1 MNKNRYKLI
10 FSQVKGCLVPVAE
23 CINSAISNG
32 SSDSTSTSEQ
42 AEEEPP
48 ILGPYSLSSLSLL
61 VKSRFNPISS
71 AMQLTWKQLSI
82 FFLTLISAPVLAEG
96 QAAEKNKLAVIDD
109 RDEHIKLANQTD
121 NVRQNTK
128 LHKTENNVIVI
139 DIATPNN
146 KGISD
151 NRFEK
156 FNIPNSAVFNNN
168 GTEVQARST
177 LIGYIPHNQNL
188 SRGKEANVILNQV
201 TGPQESKIVGALEV
215 LGKKADIVIA
225 NQNGITLN
233 GVRTIN
239 SDRFVATTSEL
250 IDPNQMILKVTKG
263 NVIIDIDGFST
274 DGLKYLDIIA
284 KKIEQKQSITSS
296 DNSEA
301 KTDIT
306 LIAGSSEYDLS
317 KHELKKTSGEN
328 VSNDVIAITGS
339 STGAMHGK
347 NIKLIVTDKGAG
359 VKHDGIILSEN
370 DIQIEM
376 NEGDLEL
383 GNTAQQT
390 VVKKDRNIRA
400 KKKIEVKNANRVF
413 VGSQTKSDEISL
425 EAKQVKIRKNAE
437 IRSTTQAKIV
447 AKGALSIEQNAK
459 LVAKKIDV
467 ATETLTNAGRI
478 YGREVKL
485 DTNNLINDKEIYAER
500 KLSILTKG
508 KDLEIIQDRY
518 LSPLMRVKS
527 SVRFLGAPFFSISP
541 SMLASL
547 SAKFKPGF
555 VNKGLIESAGSAE
568 LTFKEKTSFLT
579 EGNNFIKA
587 KDTLTINA
595 QNIEIDKNQ
604 DIQLGANITLNVEE
618 NFVNRAGTLA
628 TGQTLTINAENGSI
642 YNLGGILG
650 AGKSLKLTAKST
662 EQRMGNIVNQ
672 EDGLFHTLGNMTLE
686 AERSVYNIG
695 GIYAG
700 KKLTVHTHNLT
711 NDVRLSGNVSY
722 KSIGSSR
729 DYDISRVAVHGWHN
743 NVYKL
748 NLNLQEQDK
757 TNIKVVK
764 MGAIRSDGD
773 FDFKGIKAIST
784 SPESKTQLINHGLIN
799 VKGVFNAKAD
809 QVVNQMK
816 AFNQNALASVF
827 KNPAK
832 ITMYYQPFTRYIWTP
847 LSGNAS
853 REFNNL
859 ESFLDAL
866 FDSTTILKSSFY
878 STENFSAYQLL
889 SHIQHSPMYQKAMV
903 QVFGAEWHS
912 KSYDEM
918 RNKWKNFKENP
929 TNFIYYPSEKAK
941 ILAGKL
947 EGKLTSLQNGEY
959 AHRGSFDGSIQ
970 IGKHQLS
977 LPSVE
982 FKAEFSDKER
992 LEEEGVDL
1000 SSITELLEM
1009 PNLFIDNS
1017 IQLEKKKLSPIEDL
1031 DEEPRKNLDTE
1042 KKHSDSSNEALSMND
1057 ESDTDDRKWS
1067 MGNDEKEMPD
1077 DKSGMSSDERGNKPP
1092 RTDPTV
1098 DYLNPD
1104 EFFENG
1110 YLLNELLQE
1119 LGEEPLLKEGE
1130 DHFKRSTN
1138 LVRLGERDRQNRE
1151 RREKEGYFDLPGTL
1165 EMKLEELFQKRKQQ
1179 HEAEHRAN
1187 VEKALLQ
1194 KAKQQEKRVEERK
1207 QEEKRQAQDN
1217 LAKQVEIAKEIQQA
1231 EEIRQKEK
1239 QLAIQLQE
1247 EENKRQEEKRLAET
1261 KKRAEQQQKA
1271 KEKATQEKLDLEQ
1284 QKAYEEMAKR
1294 EAEASKNILFKAID
1308 EERPKVETDPLFR
1321 TKLKYIN
1328 QDDYAGANYFFNKVG
1343 LNTTGHQK
1351 VNVLG
1356 DNYFDHQVITRTIE
1370 KKVDNHLNQKYNLS
1384 DVELVKQLMDNST
1397 AQAHELDLKLGAAL
1411 TKEQQAN
1418 LTQDIV
1424 WYVKTKVKGK
1434 DVFVPQ
1440 VYFASE
1446 TLAEVKKLQ
1455 GLGTG
1460 TIRVGEAKIKAKDV
1474 VNSGTL
1480 AGRKLNVE
1488 ASNKIKNQGSILSTE
1503 ATRLVGRK
1511 GIENVSRSFANDE
1524 LGVTVQRSQIKTEGH
1539 LHLETD
1545 KDSTIDV
1552 QASDIKAKTSFVK
1565 TGDVNLKNT
1574 HNTKHTYREKFS
1586 PSALQVLEVDV
1597 AGIKV
1602 PLLGVPSP
1610 SSYSEHTS
1618 EATSEGSTFEVDHI
1632 HFAVE
1637 KDVNQV
1643 GSKIKAKY
1651 TTGVVKGNFNTEAG
1665 KNIKHVEKE
1674 EYSSQL
1680 FTSAHA
1686 SGGGTSVRYDYN
1698 SQDGGNASVD
1708 VPTNQTG
1715 VGAEAGM
1722 SFTHTKD
1729 KETVLTHTNSELQ
1742 VKHGKLHVLGY
1753 ADIGGVD
1760 INTKLPED
1768 AQSKAQK
1775 EIEASKPEKAEQS
1788 AQDVAQAESNA
1799 NKDKENKAPEIKELS
1814 EAEIADLMSE
1824 KSKAYFDD
1832 FAEQAKKAPEN
1843 NRFELSAKEI
1853 RSNKQKDQYDREY
1866 ERTTFKVGPEVEAH
1880 SAVADMVSHLVK
1892 EYRDAQNGT
1901 KQDGTVALQ
1910 HASDVLNIVTGDL
1923 AGSSA
1928 KLSVERTHET
1938 KRTTETGDIVTK
1950 IGGNVT
1956 LSARSGS
1963 VNLKNVQSDE
1973 QADLTLR
1980 AKEDVNVLSGEKTRE
1995 TTETVSRQKLSHGV
2009 NAGCSMMSGA
2019 CTAGVS
2025 TSLEGNESYTSERE
2039 TTQNNSLL
2047 KVRNMKVEAGR
2058 DFNVVSSNIDSNKLD
2073 LHVKGKT
2080 NVVSKQDTL
2089 QKVTHGVDY
2098 NFSAG
2103 VAASSATIATPT
2115 GNIGFGYTN
2124 ETETKRTVNQQAGIK
2139 ANKIT
2144 GQTHDVNLKGGYLVS
2159 NDNGKN
2165 LKVIGQV
2172 SSQELHDQHDK
2183 DGGSF
2188 GASVG
2193 ISERGTTA
2201 FNLRGGRA
2209 EQKHY
2214 NATHKSTLSGVDT
2227 SQANVSGQVNTDLA
2241 KAKAVTRDDTYA
2253 STQFSFEV
2261 ADIVELGQRA
2271 KNKLRASTQ
2280 EGDTATPP
2288 ALRTSAE
2295 TDDVSGATTRSRGVD
2310 ETDSVSV
2317 KNPIYESAD
2326 AVVPTSRSRNGDSA
2340 DLVDNPLYASA
2351 STKTNVHD
2359 YEDIPAV
2366 YSKVGDNNADL
2377 VRQRTAAGDEH
2388 VYAEISEPT
2397 YSRVGDNNAD
2407 MRRHNVAGTTD
2418 NADVAQA
2425 RTRKVDDPL
2434 PALPNQGKVR
2444 TVNDSSEH
2452 IYADIRDVGTQPKAI
2467 DSTYATVGVPK
2478 ANAVDS
2484 TYATVEA
2491 PKVKTVET
2499 TYATV
2504 DMLRAKAV
2512 ESEYATVAEPKRR
2525 KVRNVTDEL
2534 PALPNESK
2542 VKTVNDGSEHI
2553 YADIRDVGI
2562 QTKAIDSTYATVG
2575 VPKANAVD
2583 STYATV
2589 EAPKVNAVDSTY
2601 ATVDMP
2607 RAKAVES
2614 EYATVTEPRSRK
2626 VRRATDE
2633 LPALPNQDKARMVSD
2648 VAENL
2653 YAEISDVSNKAKRS
2667 LPAIPDNQTK
2677 IVESETDSDYAT
2689 IGSGP
2694 VARHTEDVDVVTH
2707 IQPRAK
2713 RQVNELAYESI
2724 PFDDLAV
2731 QNLGSISTRRAEV
2744 LKSTVAE
2751 EVTPTLP
2758 KHSATLSKDIEINN
2772 KVNIAVNLDA
2782 EVSSRI
2788 PVTED
2793 IYATINKSPE
2803 ARAKA
2808 NAKADEALVKHPI
2821 VKAEAEDDIPPTLP
2835 IRPELKDAASMNKR
2849 FKAKNGDVKSS
2860 ETEGT
2865 TVSQKIKSFFS
2876 GSNSAKQTE
2885 KIVIKDNAQ
2894 DTVEANKTKPVSE
2907 RVQQKELVEQS
2918 RGVLKKA
2925 QDQFQPLKVKHKID
2939 AVRASVEEYGGEV
2952 SFKYAQSKGEVYKE
2966 IVKHI
2971 ETQNGVCESTCAH
2984 WIVNKVTS
2992 QSEDFWNTMYEGGK
3006 KGHLK
3011 QETIDSIKKLQTE
3024 FMNSGSATQQFK
3036 LTDSWLQEQ
3045 GVVPK
3050 EKKVGSASRRD
3061 EVAGTVSKSDI
3072 SALTKAILDTGS
3084 DISGVKKISINLE
3097 GGSHTVS
3104 AAVQGQKVV
3113 FFDPNFGEMTFPS
3126 HQKFETWLKEAF
3138 WNKSG
3143 YAGKNDGKR
3152 FFNVVNYELPA
3163 NAEKKSGSAK
3173 FATEAND
3180 VNFNRKVSSAFEAND
3195 NIQIKRDDARGE
3207 NYVTKNNVVT
3217 AITNTDYIPK
3227 PVTDVDAQF
3236 EKVRKKAKSTDRT
3249 KEAEKKLA
3257 LIAKEAK
3264 NLPKAHL
3271 LNATDELLNGPSAE
3285 NVVALIKQSQKEGK
3299 PFVKG
3304 SSIDSFEGENAKN
3317 AGKIFK
3323 NIQFDESYVETRKQ
3337 INDKLVEKLEVN
3349 KEFHDLMNS
3358 KLSGNE
3364 AGIRKLFEIVES
3376 AKRESLQEVTGISGK
3391 KATLAL
3397 DIESSPLS
3405 TTQGYYVDD
3414 KVHLNTKP
3422 ILSFLKNKKQNNK
3435 EILDTIV
3442 HELTHHDQMQIAKN
3456 KNGNISDAIKLDAKL
3471 LDLNKDHYID
3481 SEQSFSAYKKQP
3493 LEREA
3498 YSSGQELSDKL
3509 SKLVERGYMG
3519 GKVQNIQTIEHLP
3532 NKLNNLE
3539 SPRAAQSELGDNAL
3553 IYGLKYGRK
3562 ELIAAANAADAEGKN
3577 AILADSYVGKLNLGF
3592 EFGQL
3597 SAFAKQVKAG
3607 KVSEQ
3612 DIQELASFNDATLKN
3627 ARKDDSKHRINDANV
3642 EDNQRII
3649 RELIQNENAVDALK
3663 RIATLSD
3670 QEQEMYNALRK
3681 NEKFDMEELN
3691 ESASY
3696 SAEENAAIRAYKE
3709 TQTALNEARVDF
3721 FTEKTKFIA
3730 KETLERGG
3738 QLYFA
3743 LDGMATDTPTFR
3755 ENTKIDLNRLK
3766 EVFDPSNPFYDSVTS
3781 RELRFL
3787 YENYKDHPNLK
3798 FTIKNQVIE
3807 NPLKTLEIPTAENI
3821 ALSAENTPVYN
3832 KKLLPNVFKQFKRKE
3847 KSEGPK
3853 IEHLGSSPDKDSFY
3867 FPLDKIVTKDRGISK
3882 DMKVNLENIKKAF
3895 NPKDKHYNSAEA
3907 KSLRALYEQDPT
3919 MSSTRFVIGNQVIEN
3934 PFKSQDLQ
3942 DYIQKYHVTAPAVV
3956 KKAKPL
3962 PTLPTKA
3969 TVSKESVGQQS
3980 PLAVDKKRVQSPNLK
3995 VKAEQMADPNAIYAQ
4010 VNKKKTKSVDT
4021 VEGFYPES
4029 QLKTRSDKIVEQVSQ
4044 APTTGPVYA
4053 DLHFRNNVKAK
4064 SKQTSSDVVYEEIAP
4079 KAKGHAPKTLEKPQK
4094 PKAHLHKGLIPE
4106 SQLKTRSDKIV
4117 EQAGQA
4123 PTTEPVYADLHFRN
4137 NVKAKSKQASSDV
4150 VYGEIA
4156 PKAKGHAPKT
4166 LEKPQKPK
4174 AHLNKGLIPESQLK
4188 TRSDK
4193 IVEQTSQTPTT
4204 EPVYADLQFPVTGK
4218 TQRVISSQQETIYE
4232 EVGKKPQEEPIYQNV
4247 IRKSVNNK

>member
-10 FSQVKGCLVPVAE
+10 FSQIKGCLIPVAE

-61 VKSRFNPISS
+61 VKSRFNPVSS

-168 GTEVQARST
+168 GTEAQARST
-177 LIGYIPHNQNL
+177 LIGYVPHNQNL
-188 SRGKEANVILNQV
+188 RGEKEANVILNQV

-225 NQNGITLN
+225 NQNGIILN

-250 IDPNQMILKVTKG
+250 IDPNQMMLKVTKG
-263 NVIIDIDGFST
+263 NVIIDIDGFSP

-284 KKIEQKQSITSS
+284 KKIEQKQSITSG

-317 KHELKKTSGEN
+317 KHELKRTSGEN

-347 NIKLIVTDKGAG
+347 NIKIIVTDKGAG

-376 NEGDLEL
+376 NDGDLEL
-383 GNTAQQT
+383 SNTTQQT
-390 VVKKDRNIRA
+390 VAKTDRNIRA

-437 IRSTTQAKIV
+437 IRSTKQAKIV
-447 AKGALSIEQNAK
+447 AKDVLSIEQNAK

-467 ATETLTNAGRI
+467 KTERLTNTGRI

-485 DTNNLINDKEIYAER
+485 DTNNLVNDKEIYAEQ
-500 KLSILTKG
+500 KLNIWAKG

-518 LSPLMRVKS
+518 LSPLTRVKN
-527 SVRFLGAPFFSISP
+527 SVRFLGSPFFSISP

-547 SAKFKPGF
+547 NAELKPGF

-587 KDTLTINA
+587 KDALTINA

-628 TGQTLTINAENGSI
+628 TGQILTINAENGSI

-662 EQRMGNIVNQ
+662 EEGMGNIVNQ

-757 TNIKVVK
+757 TNIKVMK

-947 EGKLTSLQNGEY
+947 EGKLTTLQNGEY

-1000 SSITELLEM
+1000 SSIAELLEM

-1057 ESDTDDRKWS
+1057 DESDTDDSKWS
-1067 MGNDEKEMPD
+1067 MGNDGKEIPD
-1077 DKSGMSSDERGNKPP
+1077 DKSGMSSDELGNKPP

-1165 EMKLEELFQKRKQQ
+1165 DMKLQELFEKRKQK
-1179 HEAEHRAN
+1179 HEAEQKARA
-1187 VEKALLQ
+1187 EKALLQ
-1194 KAKQQEKRVEERK
+1194 KTKQQEKRVEERK

-1247 EENKRQEEKRLAET
+1247 EEKKRQEEKRLVEA
-1261 KKRAEQQQKA
+1261 KKQAEQQQKA

-1397 AQAHELDLKLGAAL
+1397 TQAHELDLKLGAAL

-1446 TLAEVKKLQ
+1446 TLAEAKKLQ

-1460 TIRVGEAKIKAKDV
+1460 AIRVGEAKIKAKDV
-1474 VNSGTL
+1474 VNTGTL
-1480 AGRKLNVE
+1480 AGRKLHVE
-1488 ASNKIKNQGSILSTE
+1488 ASNKIRNQGSILSTE

-1552 QASDIKAKTSFVK
+1552 QASDVKAKTSFVK

-1574 HNTKHTYREKFS
+1574 YNTKHTYREKFS
-1586 PSALQVLEVDV
+1586 PTAQQVLEVDV

-1618 EATSEGSTFEVDHI
+1618 EASSEGSTFEVDHI

-1680 FTSAHA
+1680 FASAHA

-1698 SQDGGNASVD
+1698 SQDGGSASVG

-1715 VGAEAGM
+1715 VGADAGM

-1753 ADIGGVD
+1753 ADVGGVD

-1775 EIEASKPEKAEQS
+1775 EIAASKPEKTEQS
-1788 AQDVAQAESNA
+1788 AQDVAKAESNA
-1799 NKDKENKAPEIKELS
+1799 NKDKENNAPEIKELS

-1853 RSNKQKDQYDREY
+1853 KSNKQKDQYDRES

-1901 KQDGTVALQ
+1901 KQDGTAALQ

-2039 TTQNNSLL
+2039 TAQNNSVL
-2047 KVRNMKVEAGR
+2047 KARNMKVEAGR
-2058 DFNVVSSNIDSNKLD
+2058 DFNVVSSNIEADKLD

-2080 NVVSKQDTL
+2080 NVESKQDTL
-2089 QKVTHGVDY
+2089 QKVTHGFDY

-2214 NATHKSTLSGVDT
+2214 NATQKSTLSGVDI

-2271 KNKLRASTQ
+2271 KNKLRSSKQ

-2340 DLVDNPLYASA
+2340 DLVDDPLYASA

-2377 VRQRTAAGDEH
+2377 VRQRTATGDEH

-2425 RTRKVDDPL
+2425 RTRKADDPL

-2444 TVNDSSEH
+2444 TVNDGSEH

-2484 TYATVEA
+2484 TYVTVEA

-2504 DMLRAKAV
+2504 DMPRAKAV

-2542 VKTVNDGSEHI
+2542 VKTVNDGSDHT
-2553 YADIRDVGI
+2553 YAEIADVNPNI
-2562 QTKAIDSTYATVG
+2562 KRPLPSPPELTTKAQVNNEGDYSTVTMPKATV
-2575 VPKANAVD
+2575 AA
-2583 STYATV
+2583 
-2589 EAPKVNAVDSTY
+2589 
-2601 ATVDMP
+2601 
-2607 RAKAVES
+2607 S
-2614 EYATVTEPRSRK
+2614 EYATVAEPRRRK
-2626 VRRATDE
+2626 VRSVTDE
-2633 LPALPNQDKARMVSD
+2633 LPALPNESKVRTVNDGSDHTYAEIANVNPNVKRPLLSPPELTTKAQMNNEGDYSTVTMPKATVAASEYATVNEPSIQKARNAHDPLPALLDQAKVRTTAD
-2648 VAENL
+2648 GEAEAHV
-2653 YAEISDVSNKAKRS
+2653 YAEISDNKKAQRPLPDVPDARVKAMSQESDSERDYVTIHPSAKTH
-2667 LPAIPDNQTK
+2667 PTQEAETNEMIQPQAK
-2677 IVESETDSDYAT
+2677 AQAVESDYEA
-2689 IGSGP
+2689 
-2694 VARHTEDVDVVTH
+2694 
-2707 IQPRAK
+2707 
-2713 RQVNELAYESI
+2713 I
-2724 PFDDLAV
+2724 PFDGSAEPSVGTTASGRVGNKETRVEPKVRSASEENLVANQVVVKTEETVGNTQAVAKSKKAEKSLFSKMKDFFMGDSNKEKKTKAKATKLAQENAEAQVNTKPNYESLEDNLNLKNLLDLEGKRNEAFES
-2731 QNLGSISTRRAEV
+2731 NV
-2744 LKSTVAE
+2744 LKNPEFLAEAREAAKKYLPEATIKQMANSPELDDILTEGARKVEKRINDVLTFKPSVEEFTDIQGLVKTLPRGEVIEDLKTKTLSITEALAETSKTIQRNPKLKE
-2751 EVTPTLP
+2751 EVQGAIEEFLKSSQGQDLTVDMVEKLNHGLRPDEGADRLLYKKETLT
-2758 KHSATLSKDIEINN
+2758 KEN
-2772 KVNIAVNLDA
+2772 AVF
-2782 EVSSRI
+2782 S
-2788 PVTED
+2788 
-2793 IYATINKSPE
+2793 SPE
-2803 ARAKA
+2803 AAKIQLGETVDFINKARQQGVEPSVLAGLVYQRLIAYHPFAEGNGRMARVIVNKLLLDAGYPPFTKFNSDFETQIIPQTDSSGKSATSAKVVKKFLTELGKKPLPEVNTNVTSKVSAATEEPVYASVDKRPEALAKA
-2808 NAKADEALVKHPI
+2808 NAKADEALATNPI
-2821 VKAEAEDDIPPTLP
+2821 VKAHVEDDVAPELP
-2835 IRPELKDAASMNKR
+2835 IRPELKDAAGGHKKVKAQAEKGAIGGAESPSV
-2849 FKAKNGDVKSS
+2849 FK
-2860 ETEGT
+2860 
-2865 TVSQKIKSFFS
+2865 KIKNFFS
-2876 GSNSAKQTE
+2876 GSDATKKAEKTTAKKAVAEDKPNYDGLDDTINLKGLVALEDQRNESFATNVLNNAKFLDEAREVAKKSLPEVTIKQMGHLPEFDDILTEGARSIENRINNAVTFKPSAQEFSDIQTLVKQLPKGQAVEDIDLKTSKITDALAETSKTIQRNPELKNQLQGAVETFLQSSQGKNLTVEMIEKLNHGLRPDEGADRLLYKKETLTKENAVFSSPEASRIQLAETVDFINKAKTQGIEPSVLAGLVYQRLIAYHPFSEGNGRMARVIVNKILLDAGYPPFTKFNPEFETKIIPQTE
-2885 KIVIKDNAQ
+2885 KTAQSATSSEVVQEFLKELGKKGDAVVIPTAKESSQNL
-2894 DTVEANKTKPVSE
+2894 VETDHTSTPSASTSLRKTDVVEQETSGDVSKPKPVSE

-2918 RGVLKKA
+2918 RSVLKQV

-2939 AVRASVEEYGGEV
+2939 AVRASVAEYGGEV

-2966 IVKHI
+2966 IVKHVD
-2971 ETQNGVCESTCAH
+2971 TQHGVCESTCAH
-2984 WIVNKVTS
+2984 WIANKVSS
-2992 QSEDFWNTMYEGGK
+2992 QGEDFWNTMYEGGK

-3011 QETIDSIKKLQTE
+3011 QEAIDSIKKLQTE
-3024 FMNSGSATQQFK
+3024 FMQSGSATQQFK

-3050 EKKVGSASRRD
+3050 EKTVGSASRRD
-3061 EVAGTVSKSDI
+3061 EVAGTVSKSDV
-3072 SALTKAILDTGS
+3072 SALTKAILDTGNETA
-3084 DISGVKKISINLE
+3084 GAKKISINLE

-3104 AAVQGQKVV
+3104 ALIQGEKVV

-3138 WNKSG
+3138 WEKSG
-3143 YAGKNDGKR
+3143 YAGKKEGKR
-3152 FFNVVNYELPA
+3152 FFNVVNYH
-3163 NAEKKSGSAK
+3163 AE
-3173 FATEAND
+3173 
-3180 VNFNRKVSSAFEAND
+3180 
-3195 NIQIKRDDARGE
+3195 
-3207 NYVTKNNVVT
+3207 TK
-3217 AITNTDYIPK
+3217 
-3227 PVTDVDAQF
+3227 
-3236 EKVRKKAKSTDRT
+3236 
-3249 KEAEKKLA
+3249 
-3257 LIAKEAK
+3257 
-3264 NLPKAHL
+3264 
-3271 LNATDELLNGPSAE
+3271 
-3285 NVVALIKQSQKEGK
+3285 
-3299 PFVKG
+3299 
-3304 SSIDSFEGENAKN
+3304 
-3317 AGKIFK
+3317 
-3323 NIQFDESYVETRKQ
+3323 
-3337 INDKLVEKLEVN
+3337 
-3349 KEFHDLMNS
+3349 
-3358 KLSGNE
+3358 
-3364 AGIRKLFEIVES
+3364 
-3376 AKRESLQEVTGISGK
+3376 
-3391 KATLAL
+3391 
-3397 DIESSPLS
+3397 
-3405 TTQGYYVDD
+3405 
-3414 KVHLNTKP
+3414 
-3422 ILSFLKNKKQNNK
+3422 
-3435 EILDTIV
+3435 
-3442 HELTHHDQMQIAKN
+3442 
-3456 KNGNISDAIKLDAKL
+3456 
-3471 LDLNKDHYID
+3471 
-3481 SEQSFSAYKKQP
+3481 
-3493 LEREA
+3493 
-3498 YSSGQELSDKL
+3498 
-3509 SKLVERGYMG
+3509 
-3519 GKVQNIQTIEHLP
+3519 
-3532 NKLNNLE
+3532 
-3539 SPRAAQSELGDNAL
+3539 
-3553 IYGLKYGRK
+3553 
-3562 ELIAAANAADAEGKN
+3562 
-3577 AILADSYVGKLNLGF
+3577 
-3592 EFGQL
+3592 
-3597 SAFAKQVKAG
+3597 
-3607 KVSEQ
+3607 
-3612 DIQELASFNDATLKN
+3612 
-3627 ARKDDSKHRINDANV
+3627 
-3642 EDNQRII
+3642 
-3649 RELIQNENAVDALK
+3649 
-3663 RIATLSD
+3663 
-3670 QEQEMYNALRK
+3670 
-3681 NEKFDMEELN
+3681 
-3691 ESASY
+3691 
-3696 SAEENAAIRAYKE
+3696 
-3709 TQTALNEARVDF
+3709 
-3721 FTEKTKFIA
+3721 
-3730 KETLERGG
+3730 
-3738 QLYFA
+3738 
-3743 LDGMATDTPTFR
+3743 
-3755 ENTKIDLNRLK
+3755 
-3766 EVFDPSNPFYDSVTS
+3766 
-3781 RELRFL
+3781 
-3787 YENYKDHPNLK
+3787 
-3798 FTIKNQVIE
+3798 
-3807 NPLKTLEIPTAENI
+3807 
-3821 ALSAENTPVYN
+3821 
-3832 KKLLPNVFKQFKRKE
+3832 
-3847 KSEGPK
+3847 
-3853 IEHLGSSPDKDSFY
+3853 
-3867 FPLDKIVTKDRGISK
+3867 
-3882 DMKVNLENIKKAF
+3882 
-3895 NPKDKHYNSAEA
+3895 
-3907 KSLRALYEQDPT
+3907 
-3919 MSSTRFVIGNQVIEN
+3919 
-3934 PFKSQDLQ
+3934 
-3942 DYIQKYHVTAPAVV
+3942 
-3956 KKAKPL
+3956 
-3962 PTLPTKA
+3962 
-3969 TVSKESVGQQS
+3969 
-3980 PLAVDKKRVQSPNLK
+3980 
-3995 VKAEQMADPNAIYAQ
+3995 
-4010 VNKKKTKSVDT
+4010 
-4021 VEGFYPES
+4021 
-4029 QLKTRSDKIVEQVSQ
+4029 
-4044 APTTGPVYA
+4044 
-4053 DLHFRNNVKAK
+4053 
-4064 SKQTSSDVVYEEIAP
+4064 
-4079 KAKGHAPKTLEKPQK
+4079 
-4094 PKAHLHKGLIPE
+4094 
-4106 SQLKTRSDKIV
+4106 
-4117 EQAGQA
+4117 
-4123 PTTEPVYADLHFRN
+4123 
-4137 NVKAKSKQASSDV
+4137 
-4150 VYGEIA
+4150 
-4156 PKAKGHAPKT
+4156 
-4166 LEKPQKPK
+4166 
-4174 AHLNKGLIPESQLK
+4174 
-4188 TRSDK
+4188 
-4193 IVEQTSQTPTT
+4193 
-4204 EPVYADLQFPVTGK
+4204 
-4218 TQRVISSQQETIYE
+4218 
-4232 EVGKKPQEEPIYQNV
+4232 
-4247 IRKSVNNK
+4247 

>member
-10 FSQVKGCLVPVAE
+10 FSQIKGCLIPVAE

-61 VKSRFNPISS
+61 VKSRFNPILS

-284 KKIEQKQSITSS
+284 KKIEQKQSITSG

-301 KTDIT
+301 KTDVT

-467 ATETLTNAGRI
+467 KTERLTNTGRI

-485 DTNNLINDKEIYAER
+485 DTNNLINDKEIYAEQ
-500 KLSILTKG
+500 KLSILARG

-518 LSPLMRVKS
+518 LSPLTRVKNS
-527 SVRFLGAPFFSISP
+527 IRFLGSPFFSISP

-547 SAKFKPGF
+547 NAELKPGF

-1294 EAEASKNILFKAID
+1294 EAEASKNVLLKAID
-1308 EERPKVETDPLFR
+1308 EERPKVETDPLYR

-1343 LNTTGHQK
+1343 LNTKGYQK

-1397 AQAHELDLKLGAAL
+1397 TQAHELDLKLGAAL

-1446 TLAEVKKLQ
+1446 TLAEAKKLQ

-1775 EIEASKPEKAEQS
+1775 EIAASKPEKAEQS

-2397 YSRVGDNNAD
+2397 YSRVGDKNAD

-2444 TVNDSSEH
+2444 TVNDGSEH

-2504 DMLRAKAV
+2504 DMLRAKAVESEYATVAEPKRRKVRNVTDELPALPNESKVKTVNDGSEHIYADIRDVGTQPKAIDSTYATVGVPKANAVDSTYATVEAPKVKTVETTYATVDMPRAKAV

-2751 EVTPTLP
+2751 EVTPTLS

-2772 KVNIAVNLDA
+2772 KVNIAVNSDA

-2821 VKAEAEDDIPPTLP
+2821 VKAKAEDDIPPTLP

-2894 DTVEANKTKPVSE
+2894 DTVEENKAKPVSE

-2918 RGVLKKA
+2918 RSVLKKA

-2984 WIVNKVTS
+2984 WIANKVTN

-3304 SSIDSFEGENAKN
+3304 ASIDSFEGENAKN

-3405 TTQGYYVDD
+3405 TTQGYYADD

-3612 DIQELASFNDATLKN
+3612 DIQELASFNDTTLKN

-4029 QLKTRSDKIVEQVSQ
+4029 QLKTRSDKIVEQV
-4044 APTTGPVYA
+4044 
-4053 DLHFRNNVKAK
+4053 
-4064 SKQTSSDVVYEEIAP
+4064 
-4079 KAKGHAPKTLEKPQK
+4079 
-4094 PKAHLHKGLIPE
+4094 
-4106 SQLKTRSDKIV
+4106 
-4117 EQAGQA
+4117 
-4123 PTTEPVYADLHFRN
+4123 
-4137 NVKAKSKQASSDV
+4137 
-4150 VYGEIA
+4150 
-4156 PKAKGHAPKT
+4156 
-4166 LEKPQKPK
+4166 
-4174 AHLNKGLIPESQLK
+4174 
-4188 TRSDK
+4188 
-4193 IVEQTSQTPTT
+4193 
-4204 EPVYADLQFPVTGK
+4204 
-4218 TQRVISSQQETIYE
+4218 
-4232 EVGKKPQEEPIYQNV
+4232 
-4247 IRKSVNNK
+4247 

>member
-10 FSQVKGCLVPVAE
+10 FSQIKGCLIPVAE

-284 KKIEQKQSITSS
+284 KKIEQKQSITSG

-301 KTDIT
+301 KTDVT

-467 ATETLTNAGRI
+467 KTERLTNTGRI

-485 DTNNLINDKEIYAER
+485 DTNNLINDKEIYAEQ
-500 KLSILTKG
+500 KLSILARG

-518 LSPLMRVKS
+518 LSPLTRVKNS
-527 SVRFLGAPFFSISP
+527 IRFLGSPFFSISP

-547 SAKFKPGF
+547 NAELKPGF

-1294 EAEASKNILFKAID
+1294 EAEASKNVLLKAID
-1308 EERPKVETDPLFR
+1308 EERPKVETDPLYR

-1343 LNTTGHQK
+1343 LNTKGYQK

-1397 AQAHELDLKLGAAL
+1397 TQAHELDLKLGAAL

-1446 TLAEVKKLQ
+1446 TLAEAKKLQ

-1775 EIEASKPEKAEQS
+1775 EIAASKPEKAEQS

-2397 YSRVGDNNAD
+2397 YSRVGDKNAD

-2444 TVNDSSEH
+2444 TVNDGSEH

-2751 EVTPTLP
+2751 EVTPTLS

-2772 KVNIAVNLDA
+2772 KVNIAVNSDA

-2821 VKAEAEDDIPPTLP
+2821 VKAKAEDDIPPTLP

-2894 DTVEANKTKPVSE
+2894 DTVEENKAKPVSE

-2918 RGVLKKA
+2918 RSVLKKA

-2984 WIVNKVTS
+2984 WIANKVTN

-3304 SSIDSFEGENAKN
+3304 ASIDSFEGENAKN

-3405 TTQGYYVDD
+3405 TTQGYYADD

-3612 DIQELASFNDATLKN
+3612 DIQELASFNDTTLKN

-4029 QLKTRSDKIVEQVSQ
+4029 QLKTRSDKIVEQV
-4044 APTTGPVYA
+4044 
-4053 DLHFRNNVKAK
+4053 
-4064 SKQTSSDVVYEEIAP
+4064 
-4079 KAKGHAPKTLEKPQK
+4079 
-4094 PKAHLHKGLIPE
+4094 
-4106 SQLKTRSDKIV
+4106 
-4117 EQAGQA
+4117 
-4123 PTTEPVYADLHFRN
+4123 
-4137 NVKAKSKQASSDV
+4137 
-4150 VYGEIA
+4150 
-4156 PKAKGHAPKT
+4156 
-4166 LEKPQKPK
+4166 
-4174 AHLNKGLIPESQLK
+4174 
-4188 TRSDK
+4188 
-4193 IVEQTSQTPTT
+4193 
-4204 EPVYADLQFPVTGK
+4204 
-4218 TQRVISSQQETIYE
+4218 
-4232 EVGKKPQEEPIYQNV
+4232 
-4247 IRKSVNNK
+4247 

>member
-10 FSQVKGCLVPVAE
+10 FSQIKGCLIPVAE

-61 VKSRFNPISS
+61 VKSRFNPVSS

-390 VVKKDRNIRA
+390 VTKTDRNIRA

-437 IRSTTQAKIV
+437 IRSTKQAKIV
-447 AKGALSIEQNAK
+447 AKDALSIEQNAK

-467 ATETLTNAGRI
+467 KTERLTNTGRI

-485 DTNNLINDKEIYAER
+485 DTNNLINDKEIYAEW
-500 KLSILTKG
+500 KLSILARG

-518 LSPLMRVKS
+518 LSPLTRVKNS
-527 SVRFLGAPFFSISP
+527 IRFLGSPFFSISP

-547 SAKFKPGF
+547 NAELKPGF

-700 KKLTVHTHNLT
+700 KKLTVHTHNLI

-947 EGKLTSLQNGEY
+947 EGKLTTLQNGEY

-1042 KKHSDSSNEALSMND
+1042 KHSDSSNEALSMND

-1165 EMKLEELFQKRKQQ
+1165 EMKLQELFEKRKQK
-1179 HEAEHRAN
+1179 HEAEQKAR

-1194 KAKQQEKRVEERK
+1194 KTKQQEKRVEERK

-1247 EENKRQEEKRLAET
+1247 EEKKRQEEKRLAEA
-1261 KKRAEQQQKA
+1261 KKQAEQQQKD
-1271 KEKATQEKLDLEQ
+1271 KEKVAQEKLDIEQ

-1294 EAEASKNILFKAID
+1294 EAEASKNVLLKAID
-1308 EERPKVETDPLFR
+1308 EERPKVETDPLYR

-1343 LNTTGHQK
+1343 LNTKGYQK

-1397 AQAHELDLKLGAAL
+1397 IQVQELDLKLGAAL

-1446 TLAEVKKLQ
+1446 TLAEAKKLQ

-1775 EIEASKPEKAEQS
+1775 EIAASKPEKAEQS

-2089 QKVTHGVDY
+2089 QKVTHGFDY

-2271 KNKLRASTQ
+2271 KNKLRSSTQ
-2280 EGDTATPP
+2280 EGDTANPP
-2288 ALRTSAE
+2288 VLRTSAE
-2295 TDDVSGATTRSRGVD
+2295 TDDLSGATTRSRGVD

-2326 AVVPTSRSRNGDSA
+2326 AVVPTPRSRNVDSA

-2351 STKTNVHD
+2351 STKTSVHD
-2359 YEDIPAV
+2359 YEDIPTV

-2377 VRQRTAAGDEH
+2377 VRQRTAAGDESL
-2388 VYAEISEPT
+2388 YTEINEPT
-2397 YSRVGDNNAD
+2397 YSRVGDKNAD
-2407 MRRHNVAGTTD
+2407 MRRHNTAGTTD
-2418 NADVAQA
+2418 NVDVAQA
-2425 RTRKVDDPL
+2425 RTRKADDPL
-2434 PALPNQGKVR
+2434 PALRNQGKAR
-2444 TVNDSSEH
+2444 TVNDDSEH
-2452 IYADIRDVGTQPKAI
+2452 IYADISDVGIQTKAI
-2467 DSTYATVGVPK
+2467 DSTYSTVGVPK

-2504 DMLRAKAV
+2504 DMPREKAV

-2553 YADIRDVGI
+2553 YADISDVGI

-2607 RAKAVES
+2607 RTKSVES
-2614 EYATVTEPRSRK
+2614 EYATVTEPRSRKVRRATDELPGLLNQGKTRTVNNSTEHLYAEVGETSTQVKAIDGTYAMVERPRAKSAENEYAIVAEPRSRK

-2653 YAEISDVSNKAKRS
+2653 YAEISGVSNKAKRS

-2677 IVESETDSDYAT
+2677 IVASETDSDYAT

-2751 EVTPTLP
+2751 EVTPILP

-2821 VKAEAEDDIPPTLP
+2821 VKAEAEAEDDIPPTLP

-2885 KIVIKDNAQ
+2885 KIVIKDNVQ

-2984 WIVNKVTS
+2984 WIANKVTS

-3050 EKKVGSASRRD
+3050 EKKVGSTSRRD

-3405 TTQGYYVDD
+3405 TTQGYYADD

-3562 ELIAAANAADAEGKN
+3562 ELIAAANAADPEGKN

-3612 DIQELASFNDATLKN
+3612 DIQELASFNDTTLKN

-3969 TVSKESVGQQS
+3969 TISKESVGQQS

-3995 VKAEQMADPNAIYAQ
+3995 VKAEQMTDPNAIYAQ

-4044 APTTGPVYA
+4044 APTTEPVYA
-4053 DLHFRNNVKAK
+4053 DLHFHNNVKAK
-4064 SKQTSSDVVYEEIAP
+4064 SKQASSDVAYEEIAP
-4079 KAKGHAPKTLEKPQK
+4079 KVKGHTPKTLEKPQK

-4117 EQAGQA
+4117 EQVSQM
-4123 PTTEPVYADLHFRN
+4123 PTTEP
-4137 NVKAKSKQASSDV
+4137 
-4150 VYGEIA
+4150 I
-4156 PKAKGHAPKT
+4156 
-4166 LEKPQKPK
+4166 
-4174 AHLNKGLIPESQLK
+4174 
-4188 TRSDK
+4188 
-4193 IVEQTSQTPTT
+4193 
-4204 EPVYADLQFPVTGK
+4204 YADLQFPVTGK

>member
-10 FSQVKGCLVPVAE
+10 FSQIKGCLIPVAE

-284 KKIEQKQSITSS
+284 KKIEQKQSITSG

-301 KTDIT
+301 KTDVT

-467 ATETLTNAGRI
+467 KTERLTNTGRI

-485 DTNNLINDKEIYAER
+485 DTNNLINDKEIYAEQ
-500 KLSILTKG
+500 KLSILARG

-518 LSPLMRVKS
+518 LSPLTRVKNS
-527 SVRFLGAPFFSISP
+527 IRFLGSPFFSISP

-547 SAKFKPGF
+547 NAELKPGF

-1031 DEEPRKNLDTE
+1031 DEEPRKNLDIE
-1042 KKHSDSSNEALSMND
+1042 ESHSNSSDNVLSMNDD
-1057 ESDTDDRKWS
+1057 ESDTDDSKWS

-1077 DKSGMSSDERGNKPP
+1077 DKLGINRDDLGNKPP

-1151 RREKEGYFDLPGTL
+1151 KREKEEGHFDLPGTL

-1343 LNTTGHQK
+1343 LNTKGYQK

-1397 AQAHELDLKLGAAL
+1397 TQAHELDLKLGAAL

-1446 TLAEVKKLQ
+1446 TLAEAKKLQ

-1474 VNSGTL
+1474 VSSGTL

-1708 VPTNQTG
+1708 FPTNQTG

-1775 EIEASKPEKAEQS
+1775 EIAASKPEKAEQS

-2444 TVNDSSEH
+2444 TVNDGSEH

-2607 RAKAVES
+2607 RSKAVES

-2751 EVTPTLP
+2751 EVTPTLS
-2758 KHSATLSKDIEINN
+2758 KHLATLSKDIEINN
-2772 KVNIAVNLDA
+2772 KVNIAVNSDA

-2821 VKAEAEDDIPPTLP
+2821 VKAKAEDDIPPTLP

-2894 DTVEANKTKPVSE
+2894 DTVEANKAKPVSE

-2918 RGVLKKA
+2918 RSVLKKA

-2984 WIVNKVTS
+2984 WIANKVTN

-3304 SSIDSFEGENAKN
+3304 ASIDSFEGENAKN

-3405 TTQGYYVDD
+3405 TTQGYYADD

-3562 ELIAAANAADAEGKN
+3562 ELIAAANAADPEGKN

-3612 DIQELASFNDATLKN
+3612 DIQELASFNDTTLKN

-4044 APTTGPVYA
+4044 APTT
-4053 DLHFRNNVKAK
+4053 
-4064 SKQTSSDVVYEEIAP
+4064 
-4079 KAKGHAPKTLEKPQK
+4079 
-4094 PKAHLHKGLIPE
+4094 
-4106 SQLKTRSDKIV
+4106 
-4117 EQAGQA
+4117 
-4123 PTTEPVYADLHFRN
+4123 EPVYADLHFRN

>member
-10 FSQVKGCLVPVAE
+10 FSQIKGCLIPVAE

-61 VKSRFNPISS
+61 VKSRFNPVSS

-390 VVKKDRNIRA
+390 VTKTDRNIRA

-437 IRSTTQAKIV
+437 IRSTKQAKIV
-447 AKGALSIEQNAK
+447 AKDALSIEQNAK

-467 ATETLTNAGRI
+467 KTERLTNTGRI

-485 DTNNLINDKEIYAER
+485 DTNNLINDKEIYAEW
-500 KLSILTKG
+500 KLSILARG

-518 LSPLMRVKS
+518 LSPLTRVKNS
-527 SVRFLGAPFFSISP
+527 IRFLGSPFFSISP

-547 SAKFKPGF
+547 NAELKPGF

-700 KKLTVHTHNLT
+700 KKLTVHTHNLI

-947 EGKLTSLQNGEY
+947 EGKLTTLQNGEY

-1042 KKHSDSSNEALSMND
+1042 KHSDSSNEALSMND

-1165 EMKLEELFQKRKQQ
+1165 EMKLQELFEKRKQK
-1179 HEAEHRAN
+1179 HEAEQKAR

-1194 KAKQQEKRVEERK
+1194 KTKQQEKRVEERK

-1247 EENKRQEEKRLAET
+1247 EEKKRQEEKRLAEA
-1261 KKRAEQQQKA
+1261 KKQAEQQQKD
-1271 KEKATQEKLDLEQ
+1271 KEKVAQEKLDIEQ

-1294 EAEASKNILFKAID
+1294 EAEASKNVLLKAID
-1308 EERPKVETDPLFR
+1308 EERPKVETDPLYR

-1343 LNTTGHQK
+1343 LNTKGYQK

-1397 AQAHELDLKLGAAL
+1397 IQVQELDLKLGAAL

-1446 TLAEVKKLQ
+1446 TLAEAKKLQ

-1775 EIEASKPEKAEQS
+1775 EIAASKPEKAEQS

-2089 QKVTHGVDY
+2089 QKVTHGFDY

-2271 KNKLRASTQ
+2271 KNKLRSSTQ
-2280 EGDTATPP
+2280 EGDTANPP
-2288 ALRTSAE
+2288 VLRTSAE
-2295 TDDVSGATTRSRGVD
+2295 TDDLSGATTRSRGVD

-2326 AVVPTSRSRNGDSA
+2326 AVVPTPRSRNVDSA

-2351 STKTNVHD
+2351 STKTSVHD
-2359 YEDIPAV
+2359 YEDIPTV

-2377 VRQRTAAGDEH
+2377 VRQRTAAGDESL
-2388 VYAEISEPT
+2388 YTEINEPT
-2397 YSRVGDNNAD
+2397 YSRVGDKNAD
-2407 MRRHNVAGTTD
+2407 MRRHNTAGTTD
-2418 NADVAQA
+2418 NVDVAQA
-2425 RTRKVDDPL
+2425 RTRKADDPL
-2434 PALPNQGKVR
+2434 PALRNQGKAR
-2444 TVNDSSEH
+2444 TVNDDSEH
-2452 IYADIRDVGTQPKAI
+2452 IYADISDVGIQTKAI

-2504 DMLRAKAV
+2504 DMPREKAV

-2542 VKTVNDGSEHI
+2542 VRTVNDGSEHI
-2553 YADIRDVGI
+2553 YADISDVGI

-2607 RAKAVES
+2607 RTKSVES
-2614 EYATVTEPRSRK
+2614 EYATVTEPRSRKVRRATDELPGLLNQGKTRTVNNSTEHLYAEVGETSTQVKAIDGTYAMVERPRAKSAENEYAIVAEPRSRK

-2653 YAEISDVSNKAKRS
+2653 YAEISGVSNKAKRS

-2677 IVESETDSDYAT
+2677 IVASETDSDYAT

-2751 EVTPTLP
+2751 EVTPILP

-2821 VKAEAEDDIPPTLP
+2821 VKAEAEAEDDIPPTLP

-2885 KIVIKDNAQ
+2885 KIVIKDNVQ

-2984 WIVNKVTS
+2984 WIANKVTS

-3050 EKKVGSASRRD
+3050 EKKVGSTSRRD

-3405 TTQGYYVDD
+3405 TTQGYYADD

-3562 ELIAAANAADAEGKN
+3562 ELIAAANAADPEGKN

-3612 DIQELASFNDATLKN
+3612 DIQELASFNDTTLKN

-3969 TVSKESVGQQS
+3969 TISKESVGQQS

-3995 VKAEQMADPNAIYAQ
+3995 VKAEQMTDPNAIYAQ

-4044 APTTGPVYA
+4044 APTTEPVYA
-4053 DLHFRNNVKAK
+4053 DLHFHNNVKAK
-4064 SKQTSSDVVYEEIAP
+4064 SKQASSDVAYEEIAP
-4079 KAKGHAPKTLEKPQK
+4079 KVKGHTPKTLEKPQK

-4117 EQAGQA
+4117 EQVSQM
-4123 PTTEPVYADLHFRN
+4123 PTTEP
-4137 NVKAKSKQASSDV
+4137 
-4150 VYGEIA
+4150 I
-4156 PKAKGHAPKT
+4156 
-4166 LEKPQKPK
+4166 
-4174 AHLNKGLIPESQLK
+4174 
-4188 TRSDK
+4188 
-4193 IVEQTSQTPTT
+4193 
-4204 EPVYADLQFPVTGK
+4204 YADLQFPVTGK

>member
-1 MNKNRYKLI
+1 
-10 FSQVKGCLVPVAE
+10 
-23 CINSAISNG
+23 
-32 SSDSTSTSEQ
+32 
-42 AEEEPP
+42 
-48 ILGPYSLSSLSLL
+48 
-61 VKSRFNPISS
+61 
-71 AMQLTWKQLSI
+71 
-82 FFLTLISAPVLAEG
+82 
-96 QAAEKNKLAVIDD
+96 
-109 RDEHIKLANQTD
+109 
-121 NVRQNTK
+121 
-128 LHKTENNVIVI
+128 
-139 DIATPNN
+139 
-146 KGISD
+146 
-151 NRFEK
+151 
-156 FNIPNSAVFNNN
+156 
-168 GTEVQARST
+168 
-177 LIGYIPHNQNL
+177 
-188 SRGKEANVILNQV
+188 
-201 TGPQESKIVGALEV
+201 
-215 LGKKADIVIA
+215 
-225 NQNGITLN
+225 
-233 GVRTIN
+233 
-239 SDRFVATTSEL
+239 
-250 IDPNQMILKVTKG
+250 
-263 NVIIDIDGFST
+263 
-274 DGLKYLDIIA
+274 
-284 KKIEQKQSITSS
+284 
-296 DNSEA
+296 
-301 KTDIT
+301 
-306 LIAGSSEYDLS
+306 
-317 KHELKKTSGEN
+317 
-328 VSNDVIAITGS
+328 
-339 STGAMHGK
+339 
-347 NIKLIVTDKGAG
+347 
-359 VKHDGIILSEN
+359 
-370 DIQIEM
+370 
-376 NEGDLEL
+376 
-383 GNTAQQT
+383 
-390 VVKKDRNIRA
+390 
-400 KKKIEVKNANRVF
+400 
-413 VGSQTKSDEISL
+413 
-425 EAKQVKIRKNAE
+425 
-437 IRSTTQAKIV
+437 
-447 AKGALSIEQNAK
+447 
-459 LVAKKIDV
+459 
-467 ATETLTNAGRI
+467 
-478 YGREVKL
+478 
-485 DTNNLINDKEIYAER
+485 
-500 KLSILTKG
+500 
-508 KDLEIIQDRY
+508 
-518 LSPLMRVKS
+518 
-527 SVRFLGAPFFSISP
+527 
-541 SMLASL
+541 
-547 SAKFKPGF
+547 
-555 VNKGLIESAGSAE
+555 
-568 LTFKEKTSFLT
+568 
-579 EGNNFIKA
+579 
-587 KDTLTINA
+587 
-595 QNIEIDKNQ
+595 
-604 DIQLGANITLNVEE
+604 
-618 NFVNRAGTLA
+618 
-628 TGQTLTINAENGSI
+628 
-642 YNLGGILG
+642 
-650 AGKSLKLTAKST
+650 
-662 EQRMGNIVNQ
+662 
-672 EDGLFHTLGNMTLE
+672 
-686 AERSVYNIG
+686 
-695 GIYAG
+695 
-700 KKLTVHTHNLT
+700 
-711 NDVRLSGNVSY
+711 
-722 KSIGSSR
+722 
-729 DYDISRVAVHGWHN
+729 
-743 NVYKL
+743 
-748 NLNLQEQDK
+748 
-757 TNIKVVK
+757 
-764 MGAIRSDGD
+764 
-773 FDFKGIKAIST
+773 
-784 SPESKTQLINHGLIN
+784 
-799 VKGVFNAKAD
+799 
-809 QVVNQMK
+809 
-816 AFNQNALASVF
+816 
-827 KNPAK
+827 
-832 ITMYYQPFTRYIWTP
+832 
-847 LSGNAS
+847 
-853 REFNNL
+853 
-859 ESFLDAL
+859 
-866 FDSTTILKSSFY
+866 
-878 STENFSAYQLL
+878 
-889 SHIQHSPMYQKAMV
+889 
-903 QVFGAEWHS
+903 
-912 KSYDEM
+912 
-918 RNKWKNFKENP
+918 
-929 TNFIYYPSEKAK
+929 
-941 ILAGKL
+941 
-947 EGKLTSLQNGEY
+947 
-959 AHRGSFDGSIQ
+959 
-970 IGKHQLS
+970 
-977 LPSVE
+977 
-982 FKAEFSDKER
+982 
-992 LEEEGVDL
+992 
-1000 SSITELLEM
+1000 
-1009 PNLFIDNS
+1009 
-1017 IQLEKKKLSPIEDL
+1017 
-1031 DEEPRKNLDTE
+1031 
-1042 KKHSDSSNEALSMND
+1042 
-1057 ESDTDDRKWS
+1057 
-1067 MGNDEKEMPD
+1067 
-1077 DKSGMSSDERGNKPP
+1077 
-1092 RTDPTV
+1092 
-1098 DYLNPD
+1098 
-1104 EFFENG
+1104 
-1110 YLLNELLQE
+1110 
-1119 LGEEPLLKEGE
+1119 
-1130 DHFKRSTN
+1130 
-1138 LVRLGERDRQNRE
+1138 
-1151 RREKEGYFDLPGTL
+1151 
-1165 EMKLEELFQKRKQQ
+1165 
-1179 HEAEHRAN
+1179 
-1187 VEKALLQ
+1187 
-1194 KAKQQEKRVEERK
+1194 
-1207 QEEKRQAQDN
+1207 
-1217 LAKQVEIAKEIQQA
+1217 
-1231 EEIRQKEK
+1231 
-1239 QLAIQLQE
+1239 
-1247 EENKRQEEKRLAET
+1247 
-1261 KKRAEQQQKA
+1261 
-1271 KEKATQEKLDLEQ
+1271 
-1284 QKAYEEMAKR
+1284 
-1294 EAEASKNILFKAID
+1294 
-1308 EERPKVETDPLFR
+1308 
-1321 TKLKYIN
+1321 
-1328 QDDYAGANYFFNKVG
+1328 
-1343 LNTTGHQK
+1343 
-1351 VNVLG
+1351 
-1356 DNYFDHQVITRTIE
+1356 
-1370 KKVDNHLNQKYNLS
+1370 
-1384 DVELVKQLMDNST
+1384 
-1397 AQAHELDLKLGAAL
+1397 
-1411 TKEQQAN
+1411 
-1418 LTQDIV
+1418 
-1424 WYVKTKVKGK
+1424 
-1434 DVFVPQ
+1434 
-1440 VYFASE
+1440 
-1446 TLAEVKKLQ
+1446 
-1455 GLGTG
+1455 
-1460 TIRVGEAKIKAKDV
+1460 
-1474 VNSGTL
+1474 
-1480 AGRKLNVE
+1480 
-1488 ASNKIKNQGSILSTE
+1488 
-1503 ATRLVGRK
+1503 
-1511 GIENVSRSFANDE
+1511 
-1524 LGVTVQRSQIKTEGH
+1524 
-1539 LHLETD
+1539 
-1545 KDSTIDV
+1545 
-1552 QASDIKAKTSFVK
+1552 
-1565 TGDVNLKNT
+1565 
-1574 HNTKHTYREKFS
+1574 
-1586 PSALQVLEVDV
+1586 
-1597 AGIKV
+1597 
-1602 PLLGVPSP
+1602 
-1610 SSYSEHTS
+1610 
-1618 EATSEGSTFEVDHI
+1618 
-1632 HFAVE
+1632 
-1637 KDVNQV
+1637 
-1643 GSKIKAKY
+1643 
-1651 TTGVVKGNFNTEAG
+1651 
-1665 KNIKHVEKE
+1665 
-1674 EYSSQL
+1674 
-1680 FTSAHA
+1680 
-1686 SGGGTSVRYDYN
+1686 
-1698 SQDGGNASVD
+1698 
-1708 VPTNQTG
+1708 
-1715 VGAEAGM
+1715 
-1722 SFTHTKD
+1722 
-1729 KETVLTHTNSELQ
+1729 
-1742 VKHGKLHVLGY
+1742 
-1753 ADIGGVD
+1753 
-1760 INTKLPED
+1760 
-1768 AQSKAQK
+1768 
-1775 EIEASKPEKAEQS
+1775 
-1788 AQDVAQAESNA
+1788 
-1799 NKDKENKAPEIKELS
+1799 
-1814 EAEIADLMSE
+1814 
-1824 KSKAYFDD
+1824 
-1832 FAEQAKKAPEN
+1832 
-1843 NRFELSAKEI
+1843 
-1853 RSNKQKDQYDREY
+1853 
-1866 ERTTFKVGPEVEAH
+1866 
-1880 SAVADMVSHLVK
+1880 
-1892 EYRDAQNGT
+1892 
-1901 KQDGTVALQ
+1901 
-1910 HASDVLNIVTGDL
+1910 
-1923 AGSSA
+1923 
-1928 KLSVERTHET
+1928 
-1938 KRTTETGDIVTK
+1938 
-1950 IGGNVT
+1950 
-1956 LSARSGS
+1956 
-1963 VNLKNVQSDE
+1963 
-1973 QADLTLR
+1973 
-1980 AKEDVNVLSGEKTRE
+1980 
-1995 TTETVSRQKLSHGV
+1995 
-2009 NAGCSMMSGA
+2009 
-2019 CTAGVS
+2019 
-2025 TSLEGNESYTSERE
+2025 
-2039 TTQNNSLL
+2039 
-2047 KVRNMKVEAGR
+2047 
-2058 DFNVVSSNIDSNKLD
+2058 
-2073 LHVKGKT
+2073 
-2080 NVVSKQDTL
+2080 
-2089 QKVTHGVDY
+2089 
-2098 NFSAG
+2098 
-2103 VAASSATIATPT
+2103 
-2115 GNIGFGYTN
+2115 
-2124 ETETKRTVNQQAGIK
+2124 
-2139 ANKIT
+2139 
-2144 GQTHDVNLKGGYLVS
+2144 
-2159 NDNGKN
+2159 
-2165 LKVIGQV
+2165 
-2172 SSQELHDQHDK
+2172 
-2183 DGGSF
+2183 
-2188 GASVG
+2188 
-2193 ISERGTTA
+2193 
-2201 FNLRGGRA
+2201 
-2209 EQKHY
+2209 
-2214 NATHKSTLSGVDT
+2214 
-2227 SQANVSGQVNTDLA
+2227 
-2241 KAKAVTRDDTYA
+2241 
-2253 STQFSFEV
+2253 
-2261 ADIVELGQRA
+2261 
-2271 KNKLRASTQ
+2271 
-2280 EGDTATPP
+2280 
-2288 ALRTSAE
+2288 
-2295 TDDVSGATTRSRGVD
+2295 
-2310 ETDSVSV
+2310 
-2317 KNPIYESAD
+2317 
-2326 AVVPTSRSRNGDSA
+2326 
-2340 DLVDNPLYASA
+2340 
-2351 STKTNVHD
+2351 
-2359 YEDIPAV
+2359 
-2366 YSKVGDNNADL
+2366 
-2377 VRQRTAAGDEH
+2377 
-2388 VYAEISEPT
+2388 
-2397 YSRVGDNNAD
+2397 
-2407 MRRHNVAGTTD
+2407 
-2418 NADVAQA
+2418 
-2425 RTRKVDDPL
+2425 
-2434 PALPNQGKVR
+2434 
-2444 TVNDSSEH
+2444 
-2452 IYADIRDVGTQPKAI
+2452 IYADI
-2467 DSTYATVGVPK
+2467 S
-2478 ANAVDS
+2478 
-2484 TYATVEA
+2484 
-2491 PKVKTVET
+2491 
-2499 TYATV
+2499 
-2504 DMLRAKAV
+2504 
-2512 ESEYATVAEPKRR
+2512 
-2525 KVRNVTDEL
+2525 
-2534 PALPNESK
+2534 
-2542 VKTVNDGSEHI
+2542 
-2553 YADIRDVGI
+2553 DVGI

-2607 RAKAVES
+2607 RTKSVES
-2614 EYATVTEPRSRK
+2614 EYATVTEPRSRKVRRATDELPGLLNQGKTRTVNNSTEHLYAEVGETSTQVKAIDGTYAMVERPRAKSAENEYAIVAEPRSRK

-2653 YAEISDVSNKAKRS
+2653 YAEISGVSNKAKRS

-2677 IVESETDSDYAT
+2677 IVASETDSDYAT

-2751 EVTPTLP
+2751 EVTPILP

-2821 VKAEAEDDIPPTLP
+2821 VKAEAEAEDDIPPTLP

-2885 KIVIKDNAQ
+2885 KIVIKDNVQ

-2984 WIVNKVTS
+2984 WIANKVTS

-3050 EKKVGSASRRD
+3050 EKKVGSTSRRD

-3405 TTQGYYVDD
+3405 TTQGYYADD

-3562 ELIAAANAADAEGKN
+3562 ELIAAANAADPEGKN

-3612 DIQELASFNDATLKN
+3612 DIQELASFNDTTLKN

-3969 TVSKESVGQQS
+3969 TISKESVGQQS

-3995 VKAEQMADPNAIYAQ
+3995 VKAEQMTDPNAIYAQ

-4044 APTTGPVYA
+4044 APTTEPVYA
-4053 DLHFRNNVKAK
+4053 DLHFHNNVKAK
-4064 SKQTSSDVVYEEIAP
+4064 SKQASSDVAYEEIAP
-4079 KAKGHAPKTLEKPQK
+4079 KVKGHTPKTLEKPQK
-4094 PKAHLHKGLIPE
+4094 PKAHLYKGLIPE

-4117 EQAGQA
+4117 EQVSQM
-4123 PTTEPVYADLHFRN
+4123 PTTEP
-4137 NVKAKSKQASSDV
+4137 
-4150 VYGEIA
+4150 I
-4156 PKAKGHAPKT
+4156 
-4166 LEKPQKPK
+4166 
-4174 AHLNKGLIPESQLK
+4174 
-4188 TRSDK
+4188 
-4193 IVEQTSQTPTT
+4193 
-4204 EPVYADLQFPVTGK
+4204 YADLQFPVTGK

>member
-10 FSQVKGCLVPVAE
+10 FSQIKGCLIPVAE

-61 VKSRFNPISS
+61 VKSRFNPVSS

-390 VVKKDRNIRA
+390 VTKTDRNIRA

-437 IRSTTQAKIV
+437 IRSTKQAKIV
-447 AKGALSIEQNAK
+447 AKDALSIEQNAK

-467 ATETLTNAGRI
+467 KTERLTNTGRI

-485 DTNNLINDKEIYAER
+485 DTNNLINDKEIYAEW
-500 KLSILTKG
+500 KLSILARG

-518 LSPLMRVKS
+518 LSPLTRVKNS
-527 SVRFLGAPFFSISP
+527 IRFLGSPFFSISP

-547 SAKFKPGF
+547 NAELKPGF

-700 KKLTVHTHNLT
+700 KKLTVHTHNLI

-947 EGKLTSLQNGEY
+947 EGKLTTLQNGEY

-1042 KKHSDSSNEALSMND
+1042 KHSDSSNEALSMND

-1165 EMKLEELFQKRKQQ
+1165 EMKLQELFEKRKQK
-1179 HEAEHRAN
+1179 HEAEQKAR

-1194 KAKQQEKRVEERK
+1194 KTKQQEKRVEERK

-1247 EENKRQEEKRLAET
+1247 EEKKRQEEKRLAEA
-1261 KKRAEQQQKA
+1261 KKQAEQQQKD
-1271 KEKATQEKLDLEQ
+1271 KEKVAQEKLDIEQ

-1294 EAEASKNILFKAID
+1294 EAEASKNVLLKAID
-1308 EERPKVETDPLFR
+1308 EERPKVETDPLYR

-1343 LNTTGHQK
+1343 LNTKGYQK

-1397 AQAHELDLKLGAAL
+1397 IQVQELDLKLGAAL

-1446 TLAEVKKLQ
+1446 TLAEAKKLQ

-1775 EIEASKPEKAEQS
+1775 EIAASKPEKAEQS

-2089 QKVTHGVDY
+2089 QKVTHGFDY

-2271 KNKLRASTQ
+2271 KNKLRSSTQ
-2280 EGDTATPP
+2280 EGDTANPP
-2288 ALRTSAE
+2288 VLRTSAE
-2295 TDDVSGATTRSRGVD
+2295 TDDLSGATTRSRGVD

-2326 AVVPTSRSRNGDSA
+2326 AVVPTPRSRNVDSA

-2351 STKTNVHD
+2351 STKTSVHD
-2359 YEDIPAV
+2359 YEDIPTV

-2377 VRQRTAAGDEH
+2377 VRQRTAAGDESL
-2388 VYAEISEPT
+2388 YTEINEPT
-2397 YSRVGDNNAD
+2397 YSRVGDKNAD
-2407 MRRHNVAGTTD
+2407 MRRHNTAGTTD
-2418 NADVAQA
+2418 NVDVAQA
-2425 RTRKVDDPL
+2425 RTRKADDPL
-2434 PALPNQGKVR
+2434 PALRNQGKAR
-2444 TVNDSSEH
+2444 TVNDDSEH
-2452 IYADIRDVGTQPKAI
+2452 IYADISDVGIQTKAI
-2467 DSTYATVGVPK
+2467 DSTYSTVGVPK

-2504 DMLRAKAV
+2504 DMPREKAV

-2542 VKTVNDGSEHI
+2542 VRTVNDGSEHI
-2553 YADIRDVGI
+2553 YADISDVGI

-2607 RAKAVES
+2607 RTKSVES
-2614 EYATVTEPRSRK
+2614 EYATVTEPRSRKVRRATDELPGLLNQGKTRTVNNSTEHLYAEVGETSTQVKAIDGTYAMVERPRAKSAENEYAIVAEPRSRK

-2653 YAEISDVSNKAKRS
+2653 YAEISGVSNKAKRS

-2677 IVESETDSDYAT
+2677 IVASETDSDYAT

-2751 EVTPTLP
+2751 EVTPILP

-2821 VKAEAEDDIPPTLP
+2821 VKAEAEAEDDIPPTLP

-2885 KIVIKDNAQ
+2885 KIVIKDNVQ

-2984 WIVNKVTS
+2984 WIANKVTS

-3050 EKKVGSASRRD
+3050 EKKVGSTSRRD

-3405 TTQGYYVDD
+3405 TTQGYYADD

-3562 ELIAAANAADAEGKN
+3562 ELIAAANAADPEGKN

-3612 DIQELASFNDATLKN
+3612 DIQELASFNDTTLKN

-3969 TVSKESVGQQS
+3969 TISKESVGQQS

-3995 VKAEQMADPNAIYAQ
+3995 VKAEQMTDPNAIYAQ

-4044 APTTGPVYA
+4044 APTTEPVYA
-4053 DLHFRNNVKAK
+4053 DLHFHNNVKAK
-4064 SKQTSSDVVYEEIAP
+4064 SKQASSDVAYEEIAP
-4079 KAKGHAPKTLEKPQK
+4079 KVKGHTPKTLEKPQK

-4117 EQAGQA
+4117 EQVSQM
-4123 PTTEPVYADLHFRN
+4123 PTTEP
-4137 NVKAKSKQASSDV
+4137 
-4150 VYGEIA
+4150 I
-4156 PKAKGHAPKT
+4156 
-4166 LEKPQKPK
+4166 
-4174 AHLNKGLIPESQLK
+4174 
-4188 TRSDK
+4188 
-4193 IVEQTSQTPTT
+4193 
-4204 EPVYADLQFPVTGK
+4204 YADLQFPVTGK

>member
-42 AEEEPP
+42 VEEEPF
-48 ILGPYSLSSLSLL
+48 LLEQYSLSSVSLL
-61 VKSRFNPISS
+61 VKSTFNPVSY

-82 FFLTLISAPVLAEG
+82 LFLSVISVPVLAEG
-96 QAAEKNKLAVIDD
+96 KGDERNQLTVIDNSD
-109 RDEHIKLANQTD
+109 HIKLDASNLAGND
-121 NVRQNTK
+121 KTK
-128 LHKTENNVIVI
+128 IYQAENKVLVI
-139 DIATPNN
+139 DIAKPNG

-168 GTEVQARST
+168 GTEAQARST
-177 LIGYIPHNQNL
+177 LIGYIPQNQNL
-188 SRGKEANVILNQV
+188 RGGKEADVILNQV

-250 IDPNQMILKVTKG
+250 IDPNQMMLKVTKG

-284 KKIEQKQSITSS
+284 KKIEQKQSITSG

-301 KTDIT
+301 KTDVT

-383 GNTAQQT
+383 GNTIQQT

-527 SVRFLGAPFFSISP
+527 SVRFLGSPFFSISP

-547 SAKFKPGF
+547 SAQFKPGF

-579 EGNNFIKA
+579 EGNNFIRA
-587 KDTLTINA
+587 KDALTINA

-628 TGQTLTINAENGSI
+628 TGKTLTINTESGSI
-642 YNLGGILG
+642 YNLGGTLG

-662 EQRMGNIVNQ
+662 EEGMGNIVNQ
-672 EDGLFHTLGNMTLE
+672 ENGLFHTLGNMMLE

-695 GIYAG
+695 DIYAS
-700 KKLTVHTHNLT
+700 KKLTVHTHNLI

-722 KSIGSSR
+722 KPIGSSR

-757 TNIKVVK
+757 TDIKVVK

-773 FDFKGIKAIST
+773 FDFKGIKAT
-784 SPESKTQLINHGLIN
+784 SSESKPQLINHGLIN
-799 VKGVFNAKAD
+799 VKGTFNAEAD

-832 ITMYYQPFTRYIWTP
+832 ITMYYQPLTRYIWTP

-866 FDSTTILKSSFY
+866 FGSTTILKSSFY

-889 SHIQHSPMYQKAMV
+889 SHIQHSPMYQKAMA

-918 RNKWKNFKENP
+918 RNKWKSFKENP
-929 TNFIYYPSEKAK
+929 TDFIYYPSEKAK

-947 EGKLTSLQNGEY
+947 EGKLTTLQNGEY
-959 AHRGSFDGSIQ
+959 AERGKFDESIQ

-982 FKAEFSDKER
+982 LKAEFSDKER
-992 LEEEGVDL
+992 LEEDGVDL
-1000 SSITELLEM
+1000 SSIAELLEM

-1031 DEEPRKNLDTE
+1031 DEEPRKNLDIE
-1042 KKHSDSSNEALSMND
+1042 ESHSNSSDDVLSMNDD
-1057 ESDTDDRKWS
+1057 ESDTDDSKWS

-1077 DKSGMSSDERGNKPP
+1077 DKLGISRDDRGNKPP

-1151 RREKEGYFDLPGTL
+1151 KREKEGYFDLPGTL
-1165 EMKLEELFQKRKQQ
+1165 DMKLQELFEKRKQK
-1179 HEAEHRAN
+1179 HEAEQKARI
-1187 VEKALLQ
+1187 EKALLQ
-1194 KAKQQEKRVEERK
+1194 KSEQQEKRVEERK
-1207 QEEKRQAQDN
+1207 QEEKRQAQDKI
-1217 LAKQVEIAKEIQQA
+1217 AKQVEIAKEMQRV
-1231 EEIRQKEK
+1231 EEIRQREK

-1247 EENKRQEEKRLAET
+1247 EEKKQQEEKHLSEE
-1261 KKRAEQQQKA
+1261 KKQAEQKQKA
-1271 KEKATQEKLDLEQ
+1271 EEKVAQERLDIEQ

-1294 EAEASKNILFKAID
+1294 EAEASKNVLLKAID

-1343 LNTTGHQK
+1343 LNTKGHQK

-1356 DNYFDHQVITRTIE
+1356 DNYFDHQVITRSIE

-1397 AQAHELDLKLGAAL
+1397 TQAQELDLKLGATF

-1434 DVFVPQ
+1434 DVFVPK

-1446 TLAEVKKLQ
+1446 TLVEAQKLQ

-1474 VNSGTL
+1474 VNTGTL

-1488 ASNKIKNQGSILSTE
+1488 ASNKIKNQGSILSTQE
-1503 ATRLVGRK
+1503 TRLVGRK

-1524 LGVTVQRSQIKTEGH
+1524 LGVTAQRSEIKTEGH

-1574 HNTKHTYREKFS
+1574 YNTKHAYREKFS
-1586 PSALQVLEVDV
+1586 PSALQVAELDV
-1597 AGIKV
+1597 AGLKV
-1602 PLLGVPSP
+1602 PLLGVSSP

-1618 EATSEGSTFEVDHI
+1618 EATSEGSIFEVGHL
-1632 HFAVE
+1632 HLAVDR
-1637 KDVNQV
+1637 DVNQA

-1680 FTSAHA
+1680 FASAHA

-1698 SQDGGNASVD
+1698 SQDGGNASVG
-1708 VPTNQTG
+1708 VPTNHTG

-1729 KETVLTHTNSELQ
+1729 KETLLTHTNSELQ

-1775 EIEASKPEKAEQS
+1775 EIAASKPEKTEQS
-1788 AQDVAQAESNA
+1788 AQDVAQAQSNA

-1853 RSNKQKDQYDREY
+1853 KSSKQKDQYDHES
-1866 ERTTFKVGPEVEAH
+1866 ERTTFKVGPEAEAH

-1973 QADLTLR
+1973 QANLTLR

-2039 TTQNNSLL
+2039 TAQNNSFL
-2047 KVRNMKVEAGR
+2047 KARNMKVEAGR
-2058 DFNVVSSNIDSNKLD
+2058 DFNVVSSNIDADKLD

-2089 QKVTHGVDY
+2089 QKVTHGIDY
-2098 NFSAG
+2098 NLSAG
-2103 VAASSATIATPT
+2103 VALSSATIATPT
-2115 GNIGFGYTN
+2115 GNVGFGYTN
-2124 ETETKRTVNQQAGIK
+2124 ETESKRTVNQQAGIK

-2144 GQTHDVNLKGGYLVS
+2144 GQTHDLNLEGGYLVS
-2159 NDNGKN
+2159 NDKDNQ
-2165 LKVIGQV
+2165 LKVTGDV
-2172 SSQELHDQHDK
+2172 TTKALHDQHDK
-2183 DGGSF
+2183 DGGTF
-2188 GASVG
+2188 GLSVG

-2201 FNLRGGRA
+2201 FNVRGGRA

-2214 NATHKSTLSGVDT
+2214 NATQKSTLSGVDT

-2271 KNKLRASTQ
+2271 KNKLSAPNNDTDMAAGST
-2280 EGDTATPP
+2280 
-2288 ALRTSAE
+2288 L
-2295 TDDVSGATTRSRGVD
+2295 RSRSTTEEADVPTSRARVVD
-2310 ETDSVSV
+2310 ETDSISV
-2317 KNPIYESAD
+2317 KNPIYESAE
-2326 AVVPTSRSRNGDSA
+2326 AVVATPRSKNVDSA
-2340 DLVDNPLYASA
+2340 SVELVDNPLYGSA
-2351 STKTNVHD
+2351 TPRSKVSDTEVSTAKVHD
-2359 YEDIPAV
+2359 YEEIPAAT
-2366 YSKVGDNNADL
+2366 YNTVGDNAGN
-2377 VRQRTAAGDEH
+2377 VTRQRSAQTDEHIYAEIADTNDVKRSFSTKQDTPAAGQPVDSIYSTADVPKTKGVESIYTTAGESQTKVAETTYTTIDARRATVTEGEYASVDKPKSRKKRNVVDESLDQVKTTPDAASAH
-2388 VYAEISEPT
+2388 LYAEIGDVNHKATRPLPETPESNVKGKSIESTYATVDTPKINVAESDYATIADTKVRPVESTYATVDTPKAKAVDSDYATIAELKGRSATDALPELPDQARSKVSVDASENSYAEISDVKHKATRSLPETPE
-2397 YSRVGDNNAD
+2397 S
-2407 MRRHNVAGTTD
+2407 NVKG
-2418 NADVAQA
+2418 
-2425 RTRKVDDPL
+2425 
-2434 PALPNQGKVR
+2434 
-2444 TVNDSSEH
+2444 
-2452 IYADIRDVGTQPKAI
+2452 QPVE
-2467 DSTYATVGVPK
+2467 STYATVGTSKINVAEGDYATIAEAKVKP
-2478 ANAVDS
+2478 VES
-2484 TYATVEA
+2484 TYATVKT
-2491 PKVKTVET
+2491 PK
-2499 TYATV
+2499 
-2504 DMLRAKAV
+2504 AKAV
-2512 ESEYATVAEPKRR
+2512 DSDYATIAELKGRSA
-2525 KVRNVTDEL
+2525 TDALPEL
-2534 PALPNESK
+2534 PSQARSKVSVDASENSYAEISEVNHKATRPLPEAPESK
-2542 VKTVNDGSEHI
+2542 VKLQVDG
-2553 YADIRDVGI
+2553 
-2562 QTKAIDSTYATVG
+2562 DSDYATVG
-2575 VPKANAVD
+2575 ELAVKGAD
-2583 STYATV
+2583 I
-2589 EAPKVNAVDSTY
+2589 N
-2601 ATVDMP
+2601 
-2607 RAKAVES
+2607 
-2614 EYATVTEPRSRK
+2614 YATVTEPK
-2626 VRRATDE
+2626 VRKARSVNDPLPE
-2633 LPALPNQDKARMVSD
+2633 LPGQTKVKSITELEAV
-2648 VAENL
+2648 EHI
-2653 YAEISDVSNKAKRS
+2653 YAEIQDNHKAKRA
-2667 LPAIPDNQTK
+2667 LPDVPNAQVKGKSQVSD
-2677 IVESETDSDYAT
+2677 SEGDYAT
-2689 IGSGP
+2689 INPSP
-2694 VARHTEDVDVVTH
+2694 KAQHAQEVESVET

-2713 RQVNELAYESI
+2713 AKDVESDYEAI
-2724 PFDDLAV
+2724 PFDSAAEA
-2731 QNLGSISTRRAEV
+2731 NTGSTAFRRADNTDTTVEPKVGTVSEENVATTQTAAKMDNSKLRAKTDESVDNTQLVAKSEKTEKSLFSKVKDFFTGGDSNKEKKAKATKPAQENAEAQVNTKPNYESLEDNLNLKNLLDLEGKRNEAFESTV
-2744 LKSTVAE
+2744 LKNPEFLAEAREAAKKYLPEATIKQMANSPEFDDILTEGARKVEKRINDAVSFKPSVDEFADIQGLVKQLPKGDVIEDVNAKTLSITEALAETSKTIQRNPKLKE
-2751 EVTPTLP
+2751 EVQGAIEEFLKSSQGKDLTVEMVEKLNHGLRPDEGADRVLYKKETLTKENAVFSSPEAAKIQLSETVDFINQARTQGVEPSVLAGLVYQRLIAYHPFAEGNGRMARVIVNKLLLDAGYPAFTKFNADFETQIIPQTDTSGKSATSTKVVKEFLTELGKKPLPEVNTNVTSKVSVATEEPVYASIDKRPEALAKAKAKGDEAAQNQPVKTPVADEVAPELP
-2758 KHSATLSKDIEINN
+2758 KRSA
-2772 KVNIAVNLDA
+2772 VLDSEA
-2782 EVSSRI
+2782 EVSHKAQTNVDSD
-2788 PVTED
+2788 VEVKAKAQADED
-2793 IYATINKSPE
+2793 IYATIDKRPE

-2808 NAKADEALVKHPI
+2808 NAKADEALANNLI
-2821 VKAEAEDDIPPTLP
+2821 VKAQVEDDVAPELP
-2835 IRPELKDAASMNKR
+2835 IRPELKDAAGGRK
-2849 FKAKNGDVKSS
+2849 KAKTSIEEGATGASESQSVFKKIKNFFSHNDASKKTAAKKQGAEDKPNYDGLDDAINLKGLVTLEEQRNQSFENNVLKNPKFLDEAREVAKKSIP
-2860 ETEGT
+2860 EATIKQMGNLPEFDDILTEGARGIENRINNAVTFKPSTQEFSEIQALVKKLPRGQAVDDVDLKTSKITDALAETSKTIQRNPELKQQLQGAVEEFLQSSKGKNLSVEMIEKLNHGLRPDEGADRVLYKKETLTKENAVFSSPEASRIQLAETVDFINNAKTQGVEPSVLAGLVYQRLIAYHPFAEGNGRMARVIVNKILLDAGYPPFTKFNAEFET
-2865 TVSQKIKSFFS
+2865 TIIP
-2876 GSNSAKQTE
+2876 QTE
-2885 KIVIKDNAQ
+2885 KTVKSATSSEVVKEFLTELGKKGDAVVIPATTESPKNSAETDRTSVPAGSPNFIKGY
-2894 DTVEANKTKPVSE
+2894 VESVSDVTPEVSKPKPVSE

-2918 RGVLKKA
+2918 RSVLQQVK
-2925 QDQFQPLKVKHKID
+2925 DQFQPLKVKHKID
-2939 AVRASVEEYGGEV
+2939 AVRDSVKDYGGEV

-2966 IVKHI
+2966 IVKHV
-2971 ETQNGVCESTCAH
+2971 ETQHGVCESTCAH
-2984 WIVNKVTS
+2984 WIANKVS
-2992 QSEDFWNTMYEGGK
+2992 NQGEDFWQSMYEDGK

-3011 QETIDSIKKLQTE
+3011 QEAIDSIKKLQTE
-3024 FMNSGSATQQFK
+3024 FMQSGSATQQFK
-3036 LTDSWLQEQ
+3036 LTDNWLQEQ

-3050 EKKVGSASRRD
+3050 EKKVGDLSRRD

-3072 SALTKAILDTGS
+3072 SALSKAILDTGS
-3084 DISGVKKISINLE
+3084 DTAGAKKISINLE

-3104 AAVQGQKVV
+3104 ALVQGEKVV

-3126 HQKFETWLKEAF
+3126 HQK
-3138 WNKSG
+3138 
-3143 YAGKNDGKR
+3143 
-3152 FFNVVNYELPA
+3152 
-3163 NAEKKSGSAK
+3163 
-3173 FATEAND
+3173 
-3180 VNFNRKVSSAFEAND
+3180 
-3195 NIQIKRDDARGE
+3195 
-3207 NYVTKNNVVT
+3207 
-3217 AITNTDYIPK
+3217 
-3227 PVTDVDAQF
+3227 
-3236 EKVRKKAKSTDRT
+3236 
-3249 KEAEKKLA
+3249 
-3257 LIAKEAK
+3257 
-3264 NLPKAHL
+3264 
-3271 LNATDELLNGPSAE
+3271 
-3285 NVVALIKQSQKEGK
+3285 
-3299 PFVKG
+3299 
-3304 SSIDSFEGENAKN
+3304 
-3317 AGKIFK
+3317 
-3323 NIQFDESYVETRKQ
+3323 
-3337 INDKLVEKLEVN
+3337 
-3349 KEFHDLMNS
+3349 
-3358 KLSGNE
+3358 
-3364 AGIRKLFEIVES
+3364 
-3376 AKRESLQEVTGISGK
+3376 
-3391 KATLAL
+3391 
-3397 DIESSPLS
+3397 
-3405 TTQGYYVDD
+3405 
-3414 KVHLNTKP
+3414 
-3422 ILSFLKNKKQNNK
+3422 
-3435 EILDTIV
+3435 
-3442 HELTHHDQMQIAKN
+3442 
-3456 KNGNISDAIKLDAKL
+3456 
-3471 LDLNKDHYID
+3471 
-3481 SEQSFSAYKKQP
+3481 
-3493 LEREA
+3493 
-3498 YSSGQELSDKL
+3498 
-3509 SKLVERGYMG
+3509 
-3519 GKVQNIQTIEHLP
+3519 
-3532 NKLNNLE
+3532 
-3539 SPRAAQSELGDNAL
+3539 
-3553 IYGLKYGRK
+3553 
-3562 ELIAAANAADAEGKN
+3562 
-3577 AILADSYVGKLNLGF
+3577 
-3592 EFGQL
+3592 
-3597 SAFAKQVKAG
+3597 
-3607 KVSEQ
+3607 
-3612 DIQELASFNDATLKN
+3612 
-3627 ARKDDSKHRINDANV
+3627 
-3642 EDNQRII
+3642 
-3649 RELIQNENAVDALK
+3649 
-3663 RIATLSD
+3663 
-3670 QEQEMYNALRK
+3670 
-3681 NEKFDMEELN
+3681 
-3691 ESASY
+3691 
-3696 SAEENAAIRAYKE
+3696 
-3709 TQTALNEARVDF
+3709 
-3721 FTEKTKFIA
+3721 
-3730 KETLERGG
+3730 
-3738 QLYFA
+3738 
-3743 LDGMATDTPTFR
+3743 
-3755 ENTKIDLNRLK
+3755 
-3766 EVFDPSNPFYDSVTS
+3766 
-3781 RELRFL
+3781 
-3787 YENYKDHPNLK
+3787 
-3798 FTIKNQVIE
+3798 
-3807 NPLKTLEIPTAENI
+3807 
-3821 ALSAENTPVYN
+3821 
-3832 KKLLPNVFKQFKRKE
+3832 
-3847 KSEGPK
+3847 
-3853 IEHLGSSPDKDSFY
+3853 
-3867 FPLDKIVTKDRGISK
+3867 
-3882 DMKVNLENIKKAF
+3882 
-3895 NPKDKHYNSAEA
+3895 
-3907 KSLRALYEQDPT
+3907 
-3919 MSSTRFVIGNQVIEN
+3919 
-3934 PFKSQDLQ
+3934 
-3942 DYIQKYHVTAPAVV
+3942 
-3956 KKAKPL
+3956 
-3962 PTLPTKA
+3962 
-3969 TVSKESVGQQS
+3969 
-3980 PLAVDKKRVQSPNLK
+3980 
-3995 VKAEQMADPNAIYAQ
+3995 
-4010 VNKKKTKSVDT
+4010 
-4021 VEGFYPES
+4021 
-4029 QLKTRSDKIVEQVSQ
+4029 
-4044 APTTGPVYA
+4044 
-4053 DLHFRNNVKAK
+4053 
-4064 SKQTSSDVVYEEIAP
+4064 
-4079 KAKGHAPKTLEKPQK
+4079 
-4094 PKAHLHKGLIPE
+4094 
-4106 SQLKTRSDKIV
+4106 
-4117 EQAGQA
+4117 
-4123 PTTEPVYADLHFRN
+4123 
-4137 NVKAKSKQASSDV
+4137 
-4150 VYGEIA
+4150 
-4156 PKAKGHAPKT
+4156 
-4166 LEKPQKPK
+4166 
-4174 AHLNKGLIPESQLK
+4174 
-4188 TRSDK
+4188 
-4193 IVEQTSQTPTT
+4193 
-4204 EPVYADLQFPVTGK
+4204 
-4218 TQRVISSQQETIYE
+4218 
-4232 EVGKKPQEEPIYQNV
+4232 
-4247 IRKSVNNK
+4247 

>member
-1 MNKNRYKLI
+1 M
-10 FSQVKGCLVPVAE
+10 
-23 CINSAISNG
+23 
-32 SSDSTSTSEQ
+32 
-42 AEEEPP
+42 
-48 ILGPYSLSSLSLL
+48 
-61 VKSRFNPISS
+61 
-71 AMQLTWKQLSI
+71 
-82 FFLTLISAPVLAEG
+82 
-96 QAAEKNKLAVIDD
+96 
-109 RDEHIKLANQTD
+109 
-121 NVRQNTK
+121 
-128 LHKTENNVIVI
+128 
-139 DIATPNN
+139 
-146 KGISD
+146 
-151 NRFEK
+151 
-156 FNIPNSAVFNNN
+156 
-168 GTEVQARST
+168 
-177 LIGYIPHNQNL
+177 
-188 SRGKEANVILNQV
+188 
-201 TGPQESKIVGALEV
+201 
-215 LGKKADIVIA
+215 
-225 NQNGITLN
+225 
-233 GVRTIN
+233 
-239 SDRFVATTSEL
+239 
-250 IDPNQMILKVTKG
+250 
-263 NVIIDIDGFST
+263 
-274 DGLKYLDIIA
+274 
-284 KKIEQKQSITSS
+284 
-296 DNSEA
+296 
-301 KTDIT
+301 
-306 LIAGSSEYDLS
+306 
-317 KHELKKTSGEN
+317 
-328 VSNDVIAITGS
+328 
-339 STGAMHGK
+339 
-347 NIKLIVTDKGAG
+347 
-359 VKHDGIILSEN
+359 
-370 DIQIEM
+370 
-376 NEGDLEL
+376 
-383 GNTAQQT
+383 
-390 VVKKDRNIRA
+390 
-400 KKKIEVKNANRVF
+400 
-413 VGSQTKSDEISL
+413 
-425 EAKQVKIRKNAE
+425 
-437 IRSTTQAKIV
+437 
-447 AKGALSIEQNAK
+447 
-459 LVAKKIDV
+459 
-467 ATETLTNAGRI
+467 
-478 YGREVKL
+478 
-485 DTNNLINDKEIYAER
+485 
-500 KLSILTKG
+500 
-508 KDLEIIQDRY
+508 
-518 LSPLMRVKS
+518 
-527 SVRFLGAPFFSISP
+527 
-541 SMLASL
+541 
-547 SAKFKPGF
+547 
-555 VNKGLIESAGSAE
+555 
-568 LTFKEKTSFLT
+568 
-579 EGNNFIKA
+579 
-587 KDTLTINA
+587 
-595 QNIEIDKNQ
+595 
-604 DIQLGANITLNVEE
+604 
-618 NFVNRAGTLA
+618 
-628 TGQTLTINAENGSI
+628 
-642 YNLGGILG
+642 
-650 AGKSLKLTAKST
+650 
-662 EQRMGNIVNQ
+662 
-672 EDGLFHTLGNMTLE
+672 
-686 AERSVYNIG
+686 
-695 GIYAG
+695 
-700 KKLTVHTHNLT
+700 
-711 NDVRLSGNVSY
+711 
-722 KSIGSSR
+722 
-729 DYDISRVAVHGWHN
+729 
-743 NVYKL
+743 
-748 NLNLQEQDK
+748 
-757 TNIKVVK
+757 
-764 MGAIRSDGD
+764 
-773 FDFKGIKAIST
+773 
-784 SPESKTQLINHGLIN
+784 
-799 VKGVFNAKAD
+799 
-809 QVVNQMK
+809 
-816 AFNQNALASVF
+816 
-827 KNPAK
+827 
-832 ITMYYQPFTRYIWTP
+832 
-847 LSGNAS
+847 
-853 REFNNL
+853 
-859 ESFLDAL
+859 
-866 FDSTTILKSSFY
+866 
-878 STENFSAYQLL
+878 
-889 SHIQHSPMYQKAMV
+889 
-903 QVFGAEWHS
+903 
-912 KSYDEM
+912 
-918 RNKWKNFKENP
+918 
-929 TNFIYYPSEKAK
+929 
-941 ILAGKL
+941 
-947 EGKLTSLQNGEY
+947 
-959 AHRGSFDGSIQ
+959 
-970 IGKHQLS
+970 
-977 LPSVE
+977 
-982 FKAEFSDKER
+982 
-992 LEEEGVDL
+992 
-1000 SSITELLEM
+1000 
-1009 PNLFIDNS
+1009 
-1017 IQLEKKKLSPIEDL
+1017 
-1031 DEEPRKNLDTE
+1031 
-1042 KKHSDSSNEALSMND
+1042 
-1057 ESDTDDRKWS
+1057 
-1067 MGNDEKEMPD
+1067 
-1077 DKSGMSSDERGNKPP
+1077 
-1092 RTDPTV
+1092 
-1098 DYLNPD
+1098 
-1104 EFFENG
+1104 
-1110 YLLNELLQE
+1110 
-1119 LGEEPLLKEGE
+1119 
-1130 DHFKRSTN
+1130 
-1138 LVRLGERDRQNRE
+1138 
-1151 RREKEGYFDLPGTL
+1151 
-1165 EMKLEELFQKRKQQ
+1165 
-1179 HEAEHRAN
+1179 
-1187 VEKALLQ
+1187 
-1194 KAKQQEKRVEERK
+1194 
-1207 QEEKRQAQDN
+1207 
-1217 LAKQVEIAKEIQQA
+1217 
-1231 EEIRQKEK
+1231 
-1239 QLAIQLQE
+1239 
-1247 EENKRQEEKRLAET
+1247 
-1261 KKRAEQQQKA
+1261 
-1271 KEKATQEKLDLEQ
+1271 
-1284 QKAYEEMAKR
+1284 
-1294 EAEASKNILFKAID
+1294 
-1308 EERPKVETDPLFR
+1308 
-1321 TKLKYIN
+1321 
-1328 QDDYAGANYFFNKVG
+1328 
-1343 LNTTGHQK
+1343 
-1351 VNVLG
+1351 
-1356 DNYFDHQVITRTIE
+1356 
-1370 KKVDNHLNQKYNLS
+1370 
-1384 DVELVKQLMDNST
+1384 
-1397 AQAHELDLKLGAAL
+1397 
-1411 TKEQQAN
+1411 
-1418 LTQDIV
+1418 
-1424 WYVKTKVKGK
+1424 
-1434 DVFVPQ
+1434 
-1440 VYFASE
+1440 
-1446 TLAEVKKLQ
+1446 
-1455 GLGTG
+1455 
-1460 TIRVGEAKIKAKDV
+1460 
-1474 VNSGTL
+1474 
-1480 AGRKLNVE
+1480 
-1488 ASNKIKNQGSILSTE
+1488 
-1503 ATRLVGRK
+1503 
-1511 GIENVSRSFANDE
+1511 
-1524 LGVTVQRSQIKTEGH
+1524 
-1539 LHLETD
+1539 
-1545 KDSTIDV
+1545 
-1552 QASDIKAKTSFVK
+1552 
-1565 TGDVNLKNT
+1565 
-1574 HNTKHTYREKFS
+1574 
-1586 PSALQVLEVDV
+1586 
-1597 AGIKV
+1597 
-1602 PLLGVPSP
+1602 
-1610 SSYSEHTS
+1610 
-1618 EATSEGSTFEVDHI
+1618 
-1632 HFAVE
+1632 
-1637 KDVNQV
+1637 
-1643 GSKIKAKY
+1643 
-1651 TTGVVKGNFNTEAG
+1651 
-1665 KNIKHVEKE
+1665 
-1674 EYSSQL
+1674 
-1680 FTSAHA
+1680 
-1686 SGGGTSVRYDYN
+1686 
-1698 SQDGGNASVD
+1698 
-1708 VPTNQTG
+1708 
-1715 VGAEAGM
+1715 
-1722 SFTHTKD
+1722 
-1729 KETVLTHTNSELQ
+1729 
-1742 VKHGKLHVLGY
+1742 
-1753 ADIGGVD
+1753 
-1760 INTKLPED
+1760 
-1768 AQSKAQK
+1768 
-1775 EIEASKPEKAEQS
+1775 
-1788 AQDVAQAESNA
+1788 
-1799 NKDKENKAPEIKELS
+1799 
-1814 EAEIADLMSE
+1814 
-1824 KSKAYFDD
+1824 
-1832 FAEQAKKAPEN
+1832 
-1843 NRFELSAKEI
+1843 
-1853 RSNKQKDQYDREY
+1853 
-1866 ERTTFKVGPEVEAH
+1866 
-1880 SAVADMVSHLVK
+1880 
-1892 EYRDAQNGT
+1892 
-1901 KQDGTVALQ
+1901 
-1910 HASDVLNIVTGDL
+1910 
-1923 AGSSA
+1923 
-1928 KLSVERTHET
+1928 
-1938 KRTTETGDIVTK
+1938 
-1950 IGGNVT
+1950 
-1956 LSARSGS
+1956 
-1963 VNLKNVQSDE
+1963 
-1973 QADLTLR
+1973 
-1980 AKEDVNVLSGEKTRE
+1980 
-1995 TTETVSRQKLSHGV
+1995 
-2009 NAGCSMMSGA
+2009 
-2019 CTAGVS
+2019 
-2025 TSLEGNESYTSERE
+2025 
-2039 TTQNNSLL
+2039 
-2047 KVRNMKVEAGR
+2047 
-2058 DFNVVSSNIDSNKLD
+2058 
-2073 LHVKGKT
+2073 
-2080 NVVSKQDTL
+2080 
-2089 QKVTHGVDY
+2089 
-2098 NFSAG
+2098 
-2103 VAASSATIATPT
+2103 
-2115 GNIGFGYTN
+2115 
-2124 ETETKRTVNQQAGIK
+2124 
-2139 ANKIT
+2139 
-2144 GQTHDVNLKGGYLVS
+2144 
-2159 NDNGKN
+2159 
-2165 LKVIGQV
+2165 
-2172 SSQELHDQHDK
+2172 
-2183 DGGSF
+2183 
-2188 GASVG
+2188 
-2193 ISERGTTA
+2193 
-2201 FNLRGGRA
+2201 
-2209 EQKHY
+2209 
-2214 NATHKSTLSGVDT
+2214 
-2227 SQANVSGQVNTDLA
+2227 
-2241 KAKAVTRDDTYA
+2241 
-2253 STQFSFEV
+2253 
-2261 ADIVELGQRA
+2261 
-2271 KNKLRASTQ
+2271 
-2280 EGDTATPP
+2280 
-2288 ALRTSAE
+2288 
-2295 TDDVSGATTRSRGVD
+2295 
-2310 ETDSVSV
+2310 
-2317 KNPIYESAD
+2317 
-2326 AVVPTSRSRNGDSA
+2326 
-2340 DLVDNPLYASA
+2340 
-2351 STKTNVHD
+2351 
-2359 YEDIPAV
+2359 
-2366 YSKVGDNNADL
+2366 
-2377 VRQRTAAGDEH
+2377 
-2388 VYAEISEPT
+2388 
-2397 YSRVGDNNAD
+2397 
-2407 MRRHNVAGTTD
+2407 
-2418 NADVAQA
+2418 
-2425 RTRKVDDPL
+2425 
-2434 PALPNQGKVR
+2434 
-2444 TVNDSSEH
+2444 
-2452 IYADIRDVGTQPKAI
+2452 
-2467 DSTYATVGVPK
+2467 
-2478 ANAVDS
+2478 
-2484 TYATVEA
+2484 
-2491 PKVKTVET
+2491 
-2499 TYATV
+2499 
-2504 DMLRAKAV
+2504 
-2512 ESEYATVAEPKRR
+2512 
-2525 KVRNVTDEL
+2525 
-2534 PALPNESK
+2534 
-2542 VKTVNDGSEHI
+2542 NDGSEHI
-2553 YADIRDVGI
+2553 YADISDVGI

-2607 RAKAVES
+2607 RTKSVES
-2614 EYATVTEPRSRK
+2614 EYATVTEPRSRKVRRATDELPGLLNQGKTRTVNNSTEHLYAEVGETSTQVKAIDGTYAMVERPRAKSAENEYAIVAEPRSRK

-2653 YAEISDVSNKAKRS
+2653 YAEISGVSNKAKRS

-2677 IVESETDSDYAT
+2677 IVASETDSDYAT

-2751 EVTPTLP
+2751 EVTPILP

-2821 VKAEAEDDIPPTLP
+2821 VKAEAEAEDDIPPTLP

-2885 KIVIKDNAQ
+2885 KIVIKDNVQ

-2984 WIVNKVTS
+2984 WIANKVTS

-3050 EKKVGSASRRD
+3050 EKKVGSTSRRD

-3405 TTQGYYVDD
+3405 TTQGYYADD

-3562 ELIAAANAADAEGKN
+3562 ELIAAANAADPEGKN

-3612 DIQELASFNDATLKN
+3612 DIQELASFNDTTLKN

-3969 TVSKESVGQQS
+3969 TISKESVGQQS

-3995 VKAEQMADPNAIYAQ
+3995 VKAEQMTDPNAIYAQ

-4044 APTTGPVYA
+4044 APTTEPVYA
-4053 DLHFRNNVKAK
+4053 DLHFHNNVKAK
-4064 SKQTSSDVVYEEIAP
+4064 SKQASSDVAYEEIAP
-4079 KAKGHAPKTLEKPQK
+4079 KVKGHTPKTLEKPQK

-4117 EQAGQA
+4117 EQVSQM
-4123 PTTEPVYADLHFRN
+4123 PTTEP
-4137 NVKAKSKQASSDV
+4137 
-4150 VYGEIA
+4150 I
-4156 PKAKGHAPKT
+4156 
-4166 LEKPQKPK
+4166 
-4174 AHLNKGLIPESQLK
+4174 
-4188 TRSDK
+4188 
-4193 IVEQTSQTPTT
+4193 
-4204 EPVYADLQFPVTGK
+4204 YADLQFPVTGK

>member
-1 MNKNRYKLI
+1 M
-10 FSQVKGCLVPVAE
+10 
-23 CINSAISNG
+23 
-32 SSDSTSTSEQ
+32 
-42 AEEEPP
+42 
-48 ILGPYSLSSLSLL
+48 
-61 VKSRFNPISS
+61 
-71 AMQLTWKQLSI
+71 
-82 FFLTLISAPVLAEG
+82 
-96 QAAEKNKLAVIDD
+96 
-109 RDEHIKLANQTD
+109 
-121 NVRQNTK
+121 
-128 LHKTENNVIVI
+128 
-139 DIATPNN
+139 
-146 KGISD
+146 
-151 NRFEK
+151 
-156 FNIPNSAVFNNN
+156 
-168 GTEVQARST
+168 
-177 LIGYIPHNQNL
+177 
-188 SRGKEANVILNQV
+188 
-201 TGPQESKIVGALEV
+201 
-215 LGKKADIVIA
+215 
-225 NQNGITLN
+225 
-233 GVRTIN
+233 
-239 SDRFVATTSEL
+239 
-250 IDPNQMILKVTKG
+250 LKVTKG

-284 KKIEQKQSITSS
+284 KKIEQKQSITSG

-301 KTDIT
+301 KTDVT

-383 GNTAQQT
+383 GNTIQQT

-527 SVRFLGAPFFSISP
+527 SVRFLGSPFFSISP

-547 SAKFKPGF
+547 SAQFKPGF

-579 EGNNFIKA
+579 EGNNFIRA
-587 KDTLTINA
+587 KDALTINA

-628 TGQTLTINAENGSI
+628 TGKTLTINTESGSI
-642 YNLGGILG
+642 YNLGGTLG

-662 EQRMGNIVNQ
+662 EEGMGNIVNQ
-672 EDGLFHTLGNMTLE
+672 ENGLFHTLGNMMLE

-695 GIYAG
+695 DIYAS
-700 KKLTVHTHNLT
+700 KKLTVHTHNLI

-722 KSIGSSR
+722 KPIGSSR

-757 TNIKVVK
+757 TDIKVVK

-773 FDFKGIKAIST
+773 FDFKGIKAT
-784 SPESKTQLINHGLIN
+784 SSESKPQLINHGLIN
-799 VKGVFNAKAD
+799 VKGTFNAEAD

-832 ITMYYQPFTRYIWTP
+832 ITMYYQPLTRYIWTP

-866 FDSTTILKSSFY
+866 FGSTTILKSSFY

-889 SHIQHSPMYQKAMV
+889 SHIQHSPMYQKAMA

-918 RNKWKNFKENP
+918 RNKWKSFKENP
-929 TNFIYYPSEKAK
+929 TDFIYYPSEKAK

-947 EGKLTSLQNGEY
+947 EGKLTTLQNGEY
-959 AHRGSFDGSIQ
+959 AERGKFDESIQ

-982 FKAEFSDKER
+982 LKAEFSDKER
-992 LEEEGVDL
+992 LEEDGVDL
-1000 SSITELLEM
+1000 SSIAELLEM

-1031 DEEPRKNLDTE
+1031 DEEPRKNLDIE
-1042 KKHSDSSNEALSMND
+1042 ESHSNSSDDVLSMNDD
-1057 ESDTDDRKWS
+1057 ESDTDDSKWS

-1077 DKSGMSSDERGNKPP
+1077 DKLGISRDDRGNKPP

-1151 RREKEGYFDLPGTL
+1151 KREKEGYFDLPGTL
-1165 EMKLEELFQKRKQQ
+1165 DMKLQELFEKRKQK
-1179 HEAEHRAN
+1179 HEAEQKARI
-1187 VEKALLQ
+1187 EKALLQ
-1194 KAKQQEKRVEERK
+1194 KSEQQEKRVEERK
-1207 QEEKRQAQDN
+1207 QEEKRQAQDKI
-1217 LAKQVEIAKEIQQA
+1217 AKQVEIAKEMQRV
-1231 EEIRQKEK
+1231 EEIRQREK

-1247 EENKRQEEKRLAET
+1247 EEKKQQEEKHLSEE
-1261 KKRAEQQQKA
+1261 KKQAEQKQKA
-1271 KEKATQEKLDLEQ
+1271 EEKVAQERLDIEQ

-1294 EAEASKNILFKAID
+1294 EAEASKNVLLKAID

-1343 LNTTGHQK
+1343 LNTKGHQK

-1356 DNYFDHQVITRTIE
+1356 DNYFDHQVITRSIE

-1397 AQAHELDLKLGAAL
+1397 TQAQELDLKLGAAL

-1434 DVFVPQ
+1434 DVFVPK

-1446 TLAEVKKLQ
+1446 TLVEAQKLQ

-1474 VNSGTL
+1474 VNTGTL

-1488 ASNKIKNQGSILSTE
+1488 ASNKIKNQGSILSTQE
-1503 ATRLVGRK
+1503 TRLVGRK

-1524 LGVTVQRSQIKTEGH
+1524 LGVTAQRSEIKTEGH

-1574 HNTKHTYREKFS
+1574 YNTKHAYREKFS
-1586 PSALQVLEVDV
+1586 PSALQVAELDV
-1597 AGIKV
+1597 AGLKV
-1602 PLLGVPSP
+1602 PLLGVSSP

-1618 EATSEGSTFEVDHI
+1618 EATSEGSIFEVGHL
-1632 HFAVE
+1632 HLAVDR
-1637 KDVNQV
+1637 DVNQA

-1680 FTSAHA
+1680 FASAHA

-1698 SQDGGNASVD
+1698 SQDGGNASVG
-1708 VPTNQTG
+1708 VPTNHTG

-1729 KETVLTHTNSELQ
+1729 KETLLTHTNSELQ

-1775 EIEASKPEKAEQS
+1775 EIAASKPEKTEQS
-1788 AQDVAQAESNA
+1788 AQDVAQAQSNA

-1853 RSNKQKDQYDREY
+1853 KSSKQKDQYDHES
-1866 ERTTFKVGPEVEAH
+1866 ERTTFKVGPEAEAH

-1973 QADLTLR
+1973 QANLTLR

-2039 TTQNNSLL
+2039 TAQNNSFL
-2047 KVRNMKVEAGR
+2047 KARNMKVEAGR
-2058 DFNVVSSNIDSNKLD
+2058 DFNVVSSNIDADKLD

-2098 NFSAG
+2098 NLSAG
-2103 VAASSATIATPT
+2103 VALSSATIATPT
-2115 GNIGFGYTN
+2115 GNVGFGYTN
-2124 ETETKRTVNQQAGIK
+2124 ETESKRTVNQQAGIK

-2144 GQTHDVNLKGGYLVS
+2144 GQTHDLNLEGGYLVS
-2159 NDNGKN
+2159 NDKDNQ
-2165 LKVIGQV
+2165 LKVTGDV
-2172 SSQELHDQHDK
+2172 TTKALHDQHDK
-2183 DGGSF
+2183 DGGTF
-2188 GASVG
+2188 GLSVG

-2201 FNLRGGRA
+2201 FNVRGGRA

-2214 NATHKSTLSGVDT
+2214 NATQKSTLSGVDT
-2227 SQANVSGQVNTDLA
+2227 SQANVSGQVNTDLT

-2271 KNKLRASTQ
+2271 KNKLSAPNNDTDMASGST
-2280 EGDTATPP
+2280 
-2288 ALRTSAE
+2288 LRSRSTTEEA
-2295 TDDVSGATTRSRGVD
+2295 DVPTTRSRVTD
-2310 ETDSVSV
+2310 EADSVSV

-2326 AVVPTSRSRNGDSA
+2326 AVVPTPRSRNVDST

-2351 STKTNVHD
+2351 TTKANIHD
-2359 YEDIPAV
+2359 YEEIPAV

-2377 VRQRTAAGDEH
+2377 VRHKTATSDEH
-2388 VYAEISEPT
+2388 LYAEINEPT
-2397 YSRVGDNNAD
+2397 YSRVGDKNAD
-2407 MRRHNVAGTTD
+2407 MRRHNAAGTTD
-2418 NADVAQA
+2418 YADVVQA
-2425 RTRKVDDPL
+2425 HTRKADDPL
-2434 PALPNQGKVR
+2434 PALPNQGKAR
-2444 TVNDSSEH
+2444 TVNDGSEH
-2452 IYADIRDVGTQPKAI
+2452 IYTDISDVGTQTKAI
-2467 DSTYATVGVPK
+2467 DSTYATVGMPK

-2484 TYATVEA
+2484 TYATVET
-2491 PKVKTVET
+2491 PKVKAVET

-2504 DMLRAKAV
+2504 DMPRAKAV
-2512 ESEYATVAEPKRR
+2512 ESEYATVAEPKHR

-2542 VKTVNDGSEHI
+2542 VRTVNDGSEHI

-2589 EAPKVNAVDSTY
+2589 EAPKVKTVETTY

-2751 EVTPTLP
+2751 EVTPTLS

-2772 KVNIAVNLDA
+2772 KVNIAVNSDA

-2808 NAKADEALVKHPI
+2808 NAKADEALVKYPI
-2821 VKAEAEDDIPPTLP
+2821 VKAEVEDDIPPTLP

-3649 RELIQNENAVDALK
+3649 RELIQNEIAVDALK

-4029 QLKTRSDKIVEQVSQ
+4029 QLKTRSDKIVEQ
-4044 APTTGPVYA
+4044 
-4053 DLHFRNNVKAK
+4053 
-4064 SKQTSSDVVYEEIAP
+4064 
-4079 KAKGHAPKTLEKPQK
+4079 
-4094 PKAHLHKGLIPE
+4094 
-4106 SQLKTRSDKIV
+4106 
-4117 EQAGQA
+4117 
-4123 PTTEPVYADLHFRN
+4123 
-4137 NVKAKSKQASSDV
+4137 
-4150 VYGEIA
+4150 
-4156 PKAKGHAPKT
+4156 
-4166 LEKPQKPK
+4166 
-4174 AHLNKGLIPESQLK
+4174 
-4188 TRSDK
+4188 
-4193 IVEQTSQTPTT
+4193 TSQTPTT

>member
-10 FSQVKGCLVPVAE
+10 FSQIKGCLVPVAE

-42 AEEEPP
+42 VEEEPF
-48 ILGPYSLSSLSLL
+48 LLEQYSLSSVSLL
-61 VKSRFNPISS
+61 VKSTFNPVSY

-82 FFLTLISAPVLAEG
+82 LFLSVISVPVLAEG
-96 QAAEKNKLAVIDD
+96 KGDERNQLTVIDNSD
-109 RDEHIKLANQTD
+109 HIKLDASNLAGND
-121 NVRQNTK
+121 KTK
-128 LHKTENNVIVI
+128 IYQAENKVLVI
-139 DIATPNN
+139 DIAKPNG

-168 GTEVQARST
+168 GTEAQARST

-284 KKIEQKQSITSS
+284 KKIEQKQSITSGN
-296 DNSEA
+296 NSET

-383 GNTAQQT
+383 GNTTQQI
-390 VVKKDRNIRA
+390 VAKKDRNIRA

-437 IRSTTQAKIV
+437 IRSTKQAKIV
-447 AKGALSIEQNAK
+447 AKDVLSIEQNAK

-467 ATETLTNAGRI
+467 KTERLTNTGRI

-485 DTNNLINDKEIYAER
+485 DTNNLVNDKEIYAEQ
-500 KLSILTKG
+500 KLSIWAKG

-518 LSPLMRVKS
+518 LFPLTRVKN
-527 SVRFLGAPFFSISP
+527 SVRFLGSPFFSISP

-547 SAKFKPGF
+547 NAELKPGF
-555 VNKGLIESAGSAE
+555 VNNGLIESAGSAE

-1110 YLLNELLQE
+1110 YLLNELLRE

-1165 EMKLEELFQKRKQQ
+1165 EMKLQELFEKRKQK
-1179 HEAEHRAN
+1179 HEAEQKAR

-1194 KAKQQEKRVEERK
+1194 KTKQQEKRVEERK

-1247 EENKRQEEKRLAET
+1247 EEKKRQEEKRLAEA
-1261 KKRAEQQQKA
+1261 KKQAEQQQKD
-1271 KEKATQEKLDLEQ
+1271 KEKVAQEKLDIEQ

-1294 EAEASKNILFKAID
+1294 EAEASKNVLLKAID
-1308 EERPKVETDPLFR
+1308 EERPKVETDPLYR

-1343 LNTTGHQK
+1343 LNTKGYQK

-1397 AQAHELDLKLGAAL
+1397 TQAHELDLKLGAAL

-1446 TLAEVKKLQ
+1446 TLAEAKKLQ

-1775 EIEASKPEKAEQS
+1775 EIAASKPEKTEQS

-2089 QKVTHGVDY
+2089 QKVTHGFDY

-2444 TVNDSSEH
+2444 TVNDGSEH

-2589 EAPKVNAVDSTY
+2589 EAPKVKTVETTY
-2601 ATVDMP
+2601 ATVDML

-2614 EYATVTEPRSRK
+2614 EYATVAEPKRRK
-2626 VRRATDE
+2626 VRNVTDE
-2633 LPALPNQDKARMVSD
+2633 LPALPDQAKVRTTADGE
-2648 VAENL
+2648 AEAHV
-2653 YAEISDVSNKAKRS
+2653 YAEISDNKKAQRPLPDVPDARVKAMSQESDSERDYVTIHPSAKIH
-2667 LPAIPDNQTK
+2667 PTQEAETNEMIQPQAK
-2677 IVESETDSDYAT
+2677 AQAVESDYEA
-2689 IGSGP
+2689 
-2694 VARHTEDVDVVTH
+2694 
-2707 IQPRAK
+2707 
-2713 RQVNELAYESI
+2713 I
-2724 PFDDLAV
+2724 PFDGSAEPSVGTTASGRVGNKETRVEPKMRSASEENLVANQVVVKTEETVGNTQAVAKSKKAEKSLFSKMKDFFMGDSNKEKKTKAKATKLAQENAEAQVNTKPNYESLEDNLNLKNLLDLEGKRNEAFES
-2731 QNLGSISTRRAEV
+2731 NV
-2744 LKSTVAE
+2744 LKNPEFLAEAREAAKKYLPEATIKQMANSPELDDILTEGARKVEKRINDVLTFKPSVEEFTDIQGLVKTLPRGEVIEDLKTKTLSITEALAETSKTIQRNPKLKE
-2751 EVTPTLP
+2751 EVQGAIEEFLKSSQGQDLTVDMVEKLNHGLRPDEGADRLLYKKETLTKENAVFSSPEAAKIQLGETVDFINKARQQGVEPSVLAGLVYQRLIAYHPFAEGNGRMARVIVNKLLLDAGYPPFTKFNSDFETQIIPQTDSSGKSATSAKVVKEFLTELGKKPLPEVNTNVTSKVSAATEEPVYASVDKRPEALAKAKAKGDEAAQNQPVKTPVADEVAPELP
-2758 KHSATLSKDIEINN
+2758 KRSAE
-2772 KVNIAVNLDA
+2772 LDSEA
-2782 EVSSRI
+2782 EVSHKVQTGVNSD
-2788 PVTED
+2788 VEVKTKAQADED
-2793 IYATINKSPE
+2793 IYATIDKRPE

-2808 NAKADEALVKHPI
+2808 NAKADEALATSPI
-2821 VKAEAEDDIPPTLP
+2821 VKAHVEDDVAPELP
-2835 IRPELKDAASMNKR
+2835 IRPELKDAAGGHKKVKAQAEEGAIGGAESPSV
-2849 FKAKNGDVKSS
+2849 FK
-2860 ETEGT
+2860 
-2865 TVSQKIKSFFS
+2865 KIKNFFS
-2876 GSNSAKQTE
+2876 GSDATKKAEKTTAKKAVAEDKPNYDGLDDTINLKGLVALEDQRNESFATNVLNNAKFLDEAREVAKKSLPEVTIKQMGHLPEFDDILTEGARSIENRINNAVTFKPSAQEFSDIQTLVKQLPKGQAVEDIDLKTSKITDALAETSKTIQRNPELKNQLQGAVETFLQSSQGKNLTVEMIEKLNHGLRPDEGADRLLYKKETLTKENAVFSSPEASRIQLAETVDFINKAKTQGIEPSVLAGLVYQRLIAYHPFAEGNGRMARVIVNKILLDAGYPPFTKFNPEFETKIIPQTE
-2885 KIVIKDNAQ
+2885 KTAQSATSSEVVQEFLKELGKKGDAVVIPTAKESSQNL
-2894 DTVEANKTKPVSE
+2894 VETDRTSTPSASTSLRKTDVVEQKTSGDVSKPKPVSE

-2918 RGVLKKA
+2918 RSVLKQV

-2939 AVRASVEEYGGEV
+2939 AVRASVAEYGGEV

-2966 IVKHI
+2966 IVKHVD
-2971 ETQNGVCESTCAH
+2971 TQHGVCESTCAH
-2984 WIVNKVTS
+2984 WIANKVSS
-2992 QSEDFWNTMYEGGK
+2992 QGEDFWHTMYEGGK

-3011 QETIDSIKKLQTE
+3011 QEAIDSIKKLQTE
-3024 FMNSGSATQQFK
+3024 FMQSGSATQQFK
-3036 LTDSWLQEQ
+3036 LTDNWLQEQ

-3050 EKKVGSASRRD
+3050 EKKVGDLSRRD

-3084 DISGVKKISINLE
+3084 DTAGAKKISINLE

-3104 AAVQGQKVV
+3104 ALVQGEKVV

-3126 HQKFETWLKEAF
+3126 HQKFESWLKEAF
-3138 WNKSG
+3138 WEKSG
-3143 YAGKNDGKR
+3143 YAGKKEGKR
-3152 FFNVVNYELPA
+3152 FFNVVNYH
-3163 NAEKKSGSAK
+3163 AE
-3173 FATEAND
+3173 
-3180 VNFNRKVSSAFEAND
+3180 
-3195 NIQIKRDDARGE
+3195 
-3207 NYVTKNNVVT
+3207 TK
-3217 AITNTDYIPK
+3217 
-3227 PVTDVDAQF
+3227 
-3236 EKVRKKAKSTDRT
+3236 
-3249 KEAEKKLA
+3249 
-3257 LIAKEAK
+3257 
-3264 NLPKAHL
+3264 
-3271 LNATDELLNGPSAE
+3271 
-3285 NVVALIKQSQKEGK
+3285 
-3299 PFVKG
+3299 
-3304 SSIDSFEGENAKN
+3304 
-3317 AGKIFK
+3317 
-3323 NIQFDESYVETRKQ
+3323 
-3337 INDKLVEKLEVN
+3337 
-3349 KEFHDLMNS
+3349 
-3358 KLSGNE
+3358 
-3364 AGIRKLFEIVES
+3364 
-3376 AKRESLQEVTGISGK
+3376 
-3391 KATLAL
+3391 
-3397 DIESSPLS
+3397 
-3405 TTQGYYVDD
+3405 
-3414 KVHLNTKP
+3414 
-3422 ILSFLKNKKQNNK
+3422 
-3435 EILDTIV
+3435 
-3442 HELTHHDQMQIAKN
+3442 
-3456 KNGNISDAIKLDAKL
+3456 
-3471 LDLNKDHYID
+3471 
-3481 SEQSFSAYKKQP
+3481 
-3493 LEREA
+3493 
-3498 YSSGQELSDKL
+3498 
-3509 SKLVERGYMG
+3509 
-3519 GKVQNIQTIEHLP
+3519 
-3532 NKLNNLE
+3532 
-3539 SPRAAQSELGDNAL
+3539 
-3553 IYGLKYGRK
+3553 
-3562 ELIAAANAADAEGKN
+3562 
-3577 AILADSYVGKLNLGF
+3577 
-3592 EFGQL
+3592 
-3597 SAFAKQVKAG
+3597 
-3607 KVSEQ
+3607 
-3612 DIQELASFNDATLKN
+3612 
-3627 ARKDDSKHRINDANV
+3627 
-3642 EDNQRII
+3642 
-3649 RELIQNENAVDALK
+3649 
-3663 RIATLSD
+3663 
-3670 QEQEMYNALRK
+3670 
-3681 NEKFDMEELN
+3681 
-3691 ESASY
+3691 
-3696 SAEENAAIRAYKE
+3696 
-3709 TQTALNEARVDF
+3709 
-3721 FTEKTKFIA
+3721 
-3730 KETLERGG
+3730 
-3738 QLYFA
+3738 
-3743 LDGMATDTPTFR
+3743 
-3755 ENTKIDLNRLK
+3755 
-3766 EVFDPSNPFYDSVTS
+3766 
-3781 RELRFL
+3781 
-3787 YENYKDHPNLK
+3787 
-3798 FTIKNQVIE
+3798 
-3807 NPLKTLEIPTAENI
+3807 
-3821 ALSAENTPVYN
+3821 
-3832 KKLLPNVFKQFKRKE
+3832 
-3847 KSEGPK
+3847 
-3853 IEHLGSSPDKDSFY
+3853 
-3867 FPLDKIVTKDRGISK
+3867 
-3882 DMKVNLENIKKAF
+3882 
-3895 NPKDKHYNSAEA
+3895 
-3907 KSLRALYEQDPT
+3907 
-3919 MSSTRFVIGNQVIEN
+3919 
-3934 PFKSQDLQ
+3934 
-3942 DYIQKYHVTAPAVV
+3942 
-3956 KKAKPL
+3956 
-3962 PTLPTKA
+3962 
-3969 TVSKESVGQQS
+3969 
-3980 PLAVDKKRVQSPNLK
+3980 
-3995 VKAEQMADPNAIYAQ
+3995 
-4010 VNKKKTKSVDT
+4010 
-4021 VEGFYPES
+4021 
-4029 QLKTRSDKIVEQVSQ
+4029 
-4044 APTTGPVYA
+4044 
-4053 DLHFRNNVKAK
+4053 
-4064 SKQTSSDVVYEEIAP
+4064 
-4079 KAKGHAPKTLEKPQK
+4079 
-4094 PKAHLHKGLIPE
+4094 
-4106 SQLKTRSDKIV
+4106 
-4117 EQAGQA
+4117 
-4123 PTTEPVYADLHFRN
+4123 
-4137 NVKAKSKQASSDV
+4137 
-4150 VYGEIA
+4150 
-4156 PKAKGHAPKT
+4156 
-4166 LEKPQKPK
+4166 
-4174 AHLNKGLIPESQLK
+4174 
-4188 TRSDK
+4188 
-4193 IVEQTSQTPTT
+4193 
-4204 EPVYADLQFPVTGK
+4204 
-4218 TQRVISSQQETIYE
+4218 
-4232 EVGKKPQEEPIYQNV
+4232 
-4247 IRKSVNNK
+4247 

>member
-10 FSQVKGCLVPVAE
+10 FSQIKGCLIPVAE

-284 KKIEQKQSITSS
+284 KKIEQKQSITSG

-301 KTDIT
+301 KTDVT

-467 ATETLTNAGRI
+467 KTERLTNTGRI

-485 DTNNLINDKEIYAER
+485 DTNNLINDKEIYAEY
-500 KLSILTKG
+500 KLSILARG

-518 LSPLMRVKS
+518 LSPLTRVKNS
-527 SVRFLGAPFFSISP
+527 IRFLGSPFFSISP

-547 SAKFKPGF
+547 NAELKPGF

-1151 RREKEGYFDLPGTL
+1151 SREKEGYFDLPGTL
-1165 EMKLEELFQKRKQQ
+1165 EMKLQELFEKRKQK
-1179 HEAEHRAN
+1179 HEAEQKAR

-1194 KAKQQEKRVEERK
+1194 KTKQQEKRVEERK

-1247 EENKRQEEKRLAET
+1247 EENKRQEEKRLAEA
-1261 KKRAEQQQKA
+1261 KKQAEQQQKD
-1271 KEKATQEKLDLEQ
+1271 KEKVAQEKLDIEQ

-1294 EAEASKNILFKAID
+1294 EAEASKNVLLKAID
-1308 EERPKVETDPLFR
+1308 EERPKVETDPLYR

-1343 LNTTGHQK
+1343 LNTKGYQK

-1397 AQAHELDLKLGAAL
+1397 TQAHELDLKLGAAL

-1446 TLAEVKKLQ
+1446 TLAEAKKLQ

-1775 EIEASKPEKAEQS
+1775 EIAASKPEKAEQS

-1980 AKEDVNVLSGEKTRE
+1980 AKEDVNVLSGEKTRK

-2633 LPALPNQDKARMVSD
+2633 LPA
-2648 VAENL
+2648 
-2653 YAEISDVSNKAKRS
+2653 
-2667 LPAIPDNQTK
+2667 
-2677 IVESETDSDYAT
+2677 
-2689 IGSGP
+2689 
-2694 VARHTEDVDVVTH
+2694 
-2707 IQPRAK
+2707 
-2713 RQVNELAYESI
+2713 
-2724 PFDDLAV
+2724 
-2731 QNLGSISTRRAEV
+2731 
-2744 LKSTVAE
+2744 
-2751 EVTPTLP
+2751 
-2758 KHSATLSKDIEINN
+2758 
-2772 KVNIAVNLDA
+2772 
-2782 EVSSRI
+2782 
-2788 PVTED
+2788 
-2793 IYATINKSPE
+2793 
-2803 ARAKA
+2803 
-2808 NAKADEALVKHPI
+2808 
-2821 VKAEAEDDIPPTLP
+2821 
-2835 IRPELKDAASMNKR
+2835 
-2849 FKAKNGDVKSS
+2849 
-2860 ETEGT
+2860 
-2865 TVSQKIKSFFS
+2865 
-2876 GSNSAKQTE
+2876 
-2885 KIVIKDNAQ
+2885 
-2894 DTVEANKTKPVSE
+2894 
-2907 RVQQKELVEQS
+2907 
-2918 RGVLKKA
+2918 
-2925 QDQFQPLKVKHKID
+2925 
-2939 AVRASVEEYGGEV
+2939 
-2952 SFKYAQSKGEVYKE
+2952 
-2966 IVKHI
+2966 
-2971 ETQNGVCESTCAH
+2971 
-2984 WIVNKVTS
+2984 
-2992 QSEDFWNTMYEGGK
+2992 
-3006 KGHLK
+3006 
-3011 QETIDSIKKLQTE
+3011 
-3024 FMNSGSATQQFK
+3024 
-3036 LTDSWLQEQ
+3036 
-3045 GVVPK
+3045 
-3050 EKKVGSASRRD
+3050 
-3061 EVAGTVSKSDI
+3061 
-3072 SALTKAILDTGS
+3072 
-3084 DISGVKKISINLE
+3084 
-3097 GGSHTVS
+3097 
-3104 AAVQGQKVV
+3104 
-3113 FFDPNFGEMTFPS
+3113 
-3126 HQKFETWLKEAF
+3126 
-3138 WNKSG
+3138 
-3143 YAGKNDGKR
+3143 
-3152 FFNVVNYELPA
+3152 

-3207 NYVTKNNVVT
+3207 NYVTKNNVGT

-4044 APTTGPVYA
+4044 APTTEPVYA

>member
-48 ILGPYSLSSLSLL
+48 LLAHYSLSSVSLL
-61 VKSRFNPISS
+61 VKSRFNPVSS
-71 AMQLTWKQLSI
+71 AMQLTWKQFSI
-82 FFLTLISAPVLAEG
+82 LFLTLISAPVWAEG
-96 QAAEKNKLAVIDD
+96 QATEKNKLAVIDD
-109 RDEHIKLANQTD
+109 KDEHIKLVNQTD

-128 LHKTENNVIVI
+128 LYKTENNVIVI
-139 DIATPNN
+139 DIASPNN

-168 GTEVQARST
+168 GTEDQARST
-177 LIGYIPHNQNL
+177 LIGYIPQNQNL
-188 SRGKEANVILNQV
+188 SRGKEADVILNQV

-250 IDPNQMILKVTKG
+250 IDPNQMMLKVTKG

-284 KKIEQKQSITSS
+284 KKIEQKHSITSGN
-296 DNSEA
+296 NSEA

-383 GNTAQQT
+383 GNTTQQT
-390 VVKKDRNIRA
+390 VVTKDRNIRA

-413 VGSQTKSDEISL
+413 VGSQTKSNEVSL
-425 EAKQVKIRKNAE
+425 EAKQVKIGKNAE
-437 IRSTTQAKIV
+437 IRSTKQAKIV

-485 DTNNLINDKEIYAER
+485 DTNNLINDKEIYAEQ
-500 KLSILTKG
+500 KLSIFARG
-508 KDLEIIQDRY
+508 KDLEIVQDKY
-518 LSPLMRVKS
+518 LSPLTRVKS
-527 SVRFLGAPFFSISP
+527 SIRFLGSPFFSISP

-547 SAKFKPGF
+547 SAQFKPGF

-587 KDTLTINA
+587 KDALTINA

-650 AGKSLKLTAKST
+650 AAKSLKLTAKST
-662 EQRMGNIVNQ
+662 ERMGNIVNQ
-672 EDGLFHTLGNMTLE
+672 EDGLFHTLGEMTLD
-686 AERSVYNIG
+686 AEHAVYNIG
-695 GIYAG
+695 DIYAG
-700 KKLTVHTHNLT
+700 KKLTVHTHNLI
-711 NDVRLSGNVSY
+711 NDVRLSGDVNY

-729 DYDISRVAVHGWHN
+729 DYDISRVAAHGWHN
-743 NVYKL
+743 NVYQL

-757 TNIKVVK
+757 TDIKVVK

-773 FDFKGIKAIST
+773 FDFKGIATST
-784 SPESKTQLINHGLIN
+784 SPESKAQLINHGLIN
-799 VKGVFNAKAD
+799 VKGTFNAEAD

-832 ITMYYQPFTRYIWTP
+832 ITMYYQPRARIFWTP

-853 REFNNL
+853 REFNSL

-866 FDSTTILKSSFY
+866 FGPTTILKSSFY

-889 SHIQHSPMYQKAMV
+889 SHIQHSPMYQKAMA

-912 KSYDEM
+912 KSYEEM
-918 RNKWKNFKENP
+918 RSKWKSFKENP
-929 TNFIYYPSEKAK
+929 TDFIYYPSEKAK

-947 EGKLTSLQNGEY
+947 EGKLTTLQNGEY
-959 AHRGSFDGSIQ
+959 AERGNFDKNIQ

-1000 SSITELLEM
+1000 SSIAELLEM

-1017 IQLEKKKLSPIEDL
+1017 IQLEKKKLFPIEDL
-1031 DEEPRKNLDTE
+1031 DEEPRKNLDVE
-1042 KKHSDSSNEALSMND
+1042 KSHSDSSDEALSTND
-1057 ESDTDDRKWS
+1057 ESDTDDSKWS
-1067 MGNDEKEMPD
+1067 MSHDEKEMLD
-1077 DKSGMSSDERGNKPP
+1077 DKSGISRDDRGNKPP

-1151 RREKEGYFDLPGTL
+1151 KREKEGHFDLPGTL

-1179 HEAEHRAN
+1179 HETEHRAN
-1187 VEKALLQ
+1187 IAKALLQ
-1194 KAKQQEKRVEERK
+1194 KAKQQEKRVEELK

-1239 QLAIQLQE
+1239 QRAIQLQE
-1247 EENKRQEEKRLAET
+1247 EEKKRQEEKRLAEA
-1261 KKRAEQQQKA
+1261 KKQAEQQQKA
-1271 KEKATQEKLDLEQ
+1271 KEKVAQEKLEIEQ

-1294 EAEASKNILFKAID
+1294 EAEASKNVLLKAID
-1308 EERPKVETDPLFR
+1308 EERPKVETDPLYR

-1343 LNTTGHQK
+1343 LNTKGHQK

-1397 AQAHELDLKLGAAL
+1397 TQAHELDLKLGAAL

-1446 TLAEVKKLQ
+1446 TLAEAKKLQ

-1460 TIRVGEAKIKAKDV
+1460 AIRVGEAKIKAKDV
-1474 VNSGTL
+1474 VNTGTL

-1488 ASNKIKNQGSILSTE
+1488 ASNKIKNQGSLLSTE
-1503 ATRLVGRK
+1503 STRLVGRK

-1545 KDSTIDV
+1545 KDSTVDV
-1552 QASDIKAKTSFVK
+1552 QASDVKAKTSFVK

-1586 PSALQVLEVDV
+1586 PTALQVAELDV
-1597 AGIKV
+1597 AGLKV
-1602 PLLGVPSP
+1602 PLLGVSSP
-1610 SSYSEHTS
+1610 SSYSERTS
-1618 EATSEGSTFEVDHI
+1618 EATSEGSTFEVDHV

-1643 GSKIKAKY
+1643 GSEIKAKY
-1651 TTGVVKGNFNTEAG
+1651 TTGIVKGNFNTEAG

-1680 FTSAHA
+1680 FASAHA

-1698 SQDGGNASVD
+1698 SQDGGSASVG

-1715 VGAEAGM
+1715 VGAEAGI

-1753 ADIGGVD
+1753 ADVGGVD
-1760 INTKLPED
+1760 INTKLPEN

-1775 EIEASKPEKAEQS
+1775 EIAASKPEKAEQS
-1788 AQDVAQAESNA
+1788 AQNVAEAASNA
-1799 NKDKENKAPEIKELS
+1799 NKDKQNKAPEIKELS

-1832 FAEQAKKAPEN
+1832 FAEQAKKTPEN

-1853 RSNKQKDQYDREY
+1853 KSNKQKDQYDRES
-1866 ERTTFKVGPEVEAH
+1866 ERTTFKVGPEAEAH

-1892 EYRDAQNGT
+1892 QYRDAQNGI
-1901 KQDGTVALQ
+1901 KQDGTAALQ

-1938 KRTTETGDIVTK
+1938 KQTTETGDIVTK

-1963 VNLKNVQSDE
+1963 VNLKNVQSNE

-1995 TTETVSRQKLSHGV
+1995 TTETVSRQKFSHGV

-2039 TTQNNSLL
+2039 IAQNNSVL

-2058 DFNVVSSNIDSNKLD
+2058 DFNVVSSNIEADKLD

-2080 NVVSKQDTL
+2080 NVESKQDTL
-2089 QKVTHGVDY
+2089 QKVTHGFDY
-2098 NFSAG
+2098 NLSAG

-2124 ETETKRTVNQQAGIK
+2124 ETETKRTVNQQAGIR

-2159 NDNGKN
+2159 NDNGQD
-2165 LKVIGQV
+2165 LKVTGQV

-2188 GASVG
+2188 GFSVG

-2214 NATHKSTLSGVDT
+2214 NATQKSTLSGVDT

-2241 KAKAVTRDDTYA
+2241 KAKTVTRDDTYA

-2271 KNKLRASTQ
+2271 KNKLRASKQ

-2295 TDDVSGATTRSRGVD
+2295 TGDVSGATTRSRGVD

-2326 AVVPTSRSRNGDSA
+2326 AVVPTPRSRNGDSA

-2366 YSKVGDNNADL
+2366 YSKVGDNNADI
-2377 VRQRTAAGDEH
+2377 VRQRTATGDEH
-2388 VYAEISEPT
+2388 VYAEINEPT

-2407 MRRHNVAGTTD
+2407 MRRHNAAGTTD
-2418 NADVAQA
+2418 NVDVAQA
-2425 RTRKVDDPL
+2425 RTRKADDPL
-2434 PALPNQGKVR
+2434 PALPNQGKAR
-2444 TVNDSSEH
+2444 TVNDGSEH
-2452 IYADIRDVGTQPKAI
+2452 IYADIRDVGTQSKAI

-2504 DMLRAKAV
+2504 DMPNAKAV
-2512 ESEYATVAEPKRR
+2512 ASEYATVAEPKRR
-2525 KVRNVTDEL
+2525 KARSVTDEL

-2542 VKTVNDGSEHI
+2542 VRTVNDGSDHN
-2553 YADIRDVGI
+2553 YAEIADVTPNAKRPLPTPPELA
-2562 QTKAIDSTYATVG
+2562 TKAQVNNEGDYSTLTMPKTTVADGDYATVNE
-2575 VPKANAVD
+2575 PSIQKARNAND
-2583 STYATV
+2583 
-2589 EAPKVNAVDSTY
+2589 P
-2601 ATVDMP
+2601 
-2607 RAKAVES
+2607 
-2614 EYATVTEPRSRK
+2614 
-2626 VRRATDE
+2626 
-2633 LPALPNQDKARMVSD
+2633 LPALPGQAKVRAIADGE
-2648 VAENL
+2648 AEAHV
-2653 YAEISDVSNKAKRS
+2653 YAEISDNKKAQRPLPDAPDARVKAVS
-2667 LPAIPDNQTK
+2667 Q
-2677 IVESETDSDYAT
+2677 ESDSEGDYAT
-2689 IGSGP
+2689 IHPSAKTYP
-2694 VARHTEDVDVVTH
+2694 TQEAETNESV
-2707 IQPRAK
+2707 QPRAK
-2713 RQVNELAYESI
+2713 AQAVESDYEAI
-2724 PFDDLAV
+2724 PFDGSAEPSVATTASGRVVNKETRVEPKVRSVSEENLVVNQVVAKTEETVGNTQVVAKSEKAEKSLFSKMKDFFMGDSNKEKKAKAKVAKATQDEMQAQVTTKPNYDMLEDNLNLKTLLDLEG
-2731 QNLGSISTRRAEV
+2731 QRNDTFESNV
-2744 LKSTVAE
+2744 LKHPAFLEEAREAAKKYLPEATIKQMANSPELDDILTEGARKVEKRINDVLTFKPSVEEFTDIQGLVKTLPKGEVIEDLKTKTLSITEALAETSKTIQRNPKLKEEVQGAIEEFLKSSQGQDLTVDMVEKLNHGLRPDEGADRLLYKKETLTKENAVFSSPEAAKIQLGETVDFINKARQQGVEPSVLAGLVYQRLIAYHPFAEGNGRMARVIVNKLLLDAGYPPFTKFNPDFETQIIPQTDSSGKSATSAKVVKEFLTELGKKPLPEVNTNATSKVRVEVEDVVYASVDKRPEALAKAKARGDEAAQQQPPKASVAE
-2751 EVTPTLP
+2751 EVAPTLP
-2758 KHSATLSKDIEINN
+2758 TRPADLGSEAETRHDVKSAVDSG
-2772 KVNIAVNLDA
+2772 V
-2782 EVSSRI
+2782 EVKAKAQAQAD
-2788 PVTED
+2788 ED
-2793 IYATINKSPE
+2793 IYATIDKRPE

-2808 NAKADEALVKHPI
+2808 NAKADEALAKNPVVKVH
-2821 VKAEAEDDIPPTLP
+2821 EEDDVAPALP
-2835 IRPELKDAASMNKR
+2835 IRPELKDAAGGHK
-2849 FKAKNGDVKSS
+2849 KAKAQA
-2860 ETEGT
+2860 EEGAT
-2865 TVSQKIKSFFS
+2865 GGAESPSVFKKIKNFFS
-2876 GSNSAKQTE
+2876 GSDATKKAEKTTAKKAAAEDKPNYDGLDDTINLKGLVALEDQRNETFATNVLNNAKFLDEAREVAKKSLPEVTIKQMGHLPEFDDILTEGARSIENRINNAVTFKPSAQEFSAIQTLVKQLPKGQAVEDIDLKTSKITDALAETSKTIQRNPELKNQLQGAVETFLQSSQGKNLTVEMIEKLNHGLRPDEGADRLLYKKETLTKENAVFSSPEASRIQLAETVDFINKSKAQGIEPSVLAGLVYQRLIAYHPFAEGNGRMARVIVNKILLDAGYPPFTKFNPEFETKIIPQTE
-2885 KIVIKDNAQ
+2885 KTAQSASSSEVVQEFLKELGKKGDAVVIPTAKESSQ
-2894 DTVEANKTKPVSE
+2894 HLVETDRTSTPSASTRLRKTDAVEQETSGDVSKPKPVSE

-2918 RGVLKKA
+2918 RGVLKQV

-2939 AVRASVEEYGGEV
+2939 AVRASVAEYGGEV

-2984 WIVNKVTS
+2984 WIANKVTN
-2992 QSEDFWNTMYEGGK
+2992 QSEDFWHTMYEGGK

-3011 QETIDSIKKLQTE
+3011 QEAIDSIKKLQTE
-3024 FMNSGSATQQFK
+3024 FMQSGSATQQFK

-3050 EKKVGSASRRD
+3050 EKQVGSASRRD

-3072 SALTKAILDTGS
+3072 SALTKAILDTGKES
-3084 DISGVKKISINLE
+3084 SGAKKISINLE

-3104 AAVQGQKVV
+3104 ALVQGEKVV
-3113 FFDPNFGEMTFPS
+3113 FFDPNFGEMRFPS
-3126 HQKFETWLKEAF
+3126 HQQFESWLKEAF
-3138 WNKSG
+3138 WEKSG
-3143 YAGKNDGKR
+3143 YAGKKEGKR
-3152 FFNVVNYELPA
+3152 FFNVVNYH
-3163 NAEKKSGSAK
+3163 
-3173 FATEAND
+3173 
-3180 VNFNRKVSSAFEAND
+3180 
-3195 NIQIKRDDARGE
+3195 
-3207 NYVTKNNVVT
+3207 
-3217 AITNTDYIPK
+3217 
-3227 PVTDVDAQF
+3227 VDRQ
-3236 EKVRKKAKSTDRT
+3236 
-3249 KEAEKKLA
+3249 
-3257 LIAKEAK
+3257 
-3264 NLPKAHL
+3264 
-3271 LNATDELLNGPSAE
+3271 
-3285 NVVALIKQSQKEGK
+3285 
-3299 PFVKG
+3299 
-3304 SSIDSFEGENAKN
+3304 
-3317 AGKIFK
+3317 
-3323 NIQFDESYVETRKQ
+3323 
-3337 INDKLVEKLEVN
+3337 
-3349 KEFHDLMNS
+3349 
-3358 KLSGNE
+3358 
-3364 AGIRKLFEIVES
+3364 
-3376 AKRESLQEVTGISGK
+3376 
-3391 KATLAL
+3391 
-3397 DIESSPLS
+3397 
-3405 TTQGYYVDD
+3405 
-3414 KVHLNTKP
+3414 
-3422 ILSFLKNKKQNNK
+3422 
-3435 EILDTIV
+3435 
-3442 HELTHHDQMQIAKN
+3442 
-3456 KNGNISDAIKLDAKL
+3456 
-3471 LDLNKDHYID
+3471 
-3481 SEQSFSAYKKQP
+3481 
-3493 LEREA
+3493 
-3498 YSSGQELSDKL
+3498 
-3509 SKLVERGYMG
+3509 
-3519 GKVQNIQTIEHLP
+3519 
-3532 NKLNNLE
+3532 
-3539 SPRAAQSELGDNAL
+3539 
-3553 IYGLKYGRK
+3553 
-3562 ELIAAANAADAEGKN
+3562 
-3577 AILADSYVGKLNLGF
+3577 
-3592 EFGQL
+3592 
-3597 SAFAKQVKAG
+3597 
-3607 KVSEQ
+3607 
-3612 DIQELASFNDATLKN
+3612 
-3627 ARKDDSKHRINDANV
+3627 
-3642 EDNQRII
+3642 
-3649 RELIQNENAVDALK
+3649 
-3663 RIATLSD
+3663 
-3670 QEQEMYNALRK
+3670 
-3681 NEKFDMEELN
+3681 
-3691 ESASY
+3691 
-3696 SAEENAAIRAYKE
+3696 
-3709 TQTALNEARVDF
+3709 
-3721 FTEKTKFIA
+3721 
-3730 KETLERGG
+3730 
-3738 QLYFA
+3738 
-3743 LDGMATDTPTFR
+3743 
-3755 ENTKIDLNRLK
+3755 
-3766 EVFDPSNPFYDSVTS
+3766 
-3781 RELRFL
+3781 
-3787 YENYKDHPNLK
+3787 
-3798 FTIKNQVIE
+3798 
-3807 NPLKTLEIPTAENI
+3807 
-3821 ALSAENTPVYN
+3821 
-3832 KKLLPNVFKQFKRKE
+3832 
-3847 KSEGPK
+3847 
-3853 IEHLGSSPDKDSFY
+3853 
-3867 FPLDKIVTKDRGISK
+3867 
-3882 DMKVNLENIKKAF
+3882 
-3895 NPKDKHYNSAEA
+3895 
-3907 KSLRALYEQDPT
+3907 
-3919 MSSTRFVIGNQVIEN
+3919 
-3934 PFKSQDLQ
+3934 
-3942 DYIQKYHVTAPAVV
+3942 
-3956 KKAKPL
+3956 
-3962 PTLPTKA
+3962 
-3969 TVSKESVGQQS
+3969 
-3980 PLAVDKKRVQSPNLK
+3980 
-3995 VKAEQMADPNAIYAQ
+3995 
-4010 VNKKKTKSVDT
+4010 
-4021 VEGFYPES
+4021 
-4029 QLKTRSDKIVEQVSQ
+4029 
-4044 APTTGPVYA
+4044 
-4053 DLHFRNNVKAK
+4053 
-4064 SKQTSSDVVYEEIAP
+4064 
-4079 KAKGHAPKTLEKPQK
+4079 
-4094 PKAHLHKGLIPE
+4094 
-4106 SQLKTRSDKIV
+4106 
-4117 EQAGQA
+4117 
-4123 PTTEPVYADLHFRN
+4123 
-4137 NVKAKSKQASSDV
+4137 
-4150 VYGEIA
+4150 
-4156 PKAKGHAPKT
+4156 
-4166 LEKPQKPK
+4166 
-4174 AHLNKGLIPESQLK
+4174 
-4188 TRSDK
+4188 
-4193 IVEQTSQTPTT
+4193 
-4204 EPVYADLQFPVTGK
+4204 
-4218 TQRVISSQQETIYE
+4218 
-4232 EVGKKPQEEPIYQNV
+4232 
-4247 IRKSVNNK
+4247 

>member
-10 FSQVKGCLVPVAE
+10 FSQIKGCLIPVAE

-109 RDEHIKLANQTD
+109 RDEHIKLVNQTD

-284 KKIEQKQSITSS
+284 KKIEQKQSITSG

-301 KTDIT
+301 KTDVT

-317 KHELKKTSGEN
+317 KYELKKTSGEN

-467 ATETLTNAGRI
+467 KTERLTNTGRI

-485 DTNNLINDKEIYAER
+485 DTNNLINDKEIYAEY
-500 KLSILTKG
+500 KLSILARG

-518 LSPLMRVKS
+518 LSPLTRVKNS
-527 SVRFLGAPFFSISP
+527 IRFLGSPFFSISP

-547 SAKFKPGF
+547 NAELKPGF

-1151 RREKEGYFDLPGTL
+1151 SREKEGYFDLPGTL
-1165 EMKLEELFQKRKQQ
+1165 EMKLQELFEKRKQK
-1179 HEAEHRAN
+1179 HEAEQKAR

-1194 KAKQQEKRVEERK
+1194 KTKQQEKRVEERK

-1247 EENKRQEEKRLAET
+1247 EENKRQEEKRLAEA
-1261 KKRAEQQQKA
+1261 KKQAEQQQKD
-1271 KEKATQEKLDLEQ
+1271 KEKVAQEKLDIEQ

-1294 EAEASKNILFKAID
+1294 EAEASKNVLLKAID
-1308 EERPKVETDPLFR
+1308 EERPKVETDPLYR

-1343 LNTTGHQK
+1343 LNTKGYQK

-1356 DNYFDHQVITRTIE
+1356 DNYFDHQVITRAIE

-1397 AQAHELDLKLGAAL
+1397 TQAHELDLKLGAAL

-1446 TLAEVKKLQ
+1446 TLAEAKKLQ

-1775 EIEASKPEKAEQS
+1775 EIAASKPEKAEQS

-1980 AKEDVNVLSGEKTRE
+1980 AKEDVNVLSGEKTRK

-2633 LPALPNQDKARMVSD
+2633 LPA
-2648 VAENL
+2648 
-2653 YAEISDVSNKAKRS
+2653 
-2667 LPAIPDNQTK
+2667 
-2677 IVESETDSDYAT
+2677 
-2689 IGSGP
+2689 
-2694 VARHTEDVDVVTH
+2694 
-2707 IQPRAK
+2707 
-2713 RQVNELAYESI
+2713 
-2724 PFDDLAV
+2724 
-2731 QNLGSISTRRAEV
+2731 
-2744 LKSTVAE
+2744 
-2751 EVTPTLP
+2751 
-2758 KHSATLSKDIEINN
+2758 
-2772 KVNIAVNLDA
+2772 
-2782 EVSSRI
+2782 
-2788 PVTED
+2788 
-2793 IYATINKSPE
+2793 
-2803 ARAKA
+2803 
-2808 NAKADEALVKHPI
+2808 
-2821 VKAEAEDDIPPTLP
+2821 
-2835 IRPELKDAASMNKR
+2835 
-2849 FKAKNGDVKSS
+2849 
-2860 ETEGT
+2860 
-2865 TVSQKIKSFFS
+2865 
-2876 GSNSAKQTE
+2876 
-2885 KIVIKDNAQ
+2885 
-2894 DTVEANKTKPVSE
+2894 
-2907 RVQQKELVEQS
+2907 
-2918 RGVLKKA
+2918 
-2925 QDQFQPLKVKHKID
+2925 
-2939 AVRASVEEYGGEV
+2939 
-2952 SFKYAQSKGEVYKE
+2952 
-2966 IVKHI
+2966 
-2971 ETQNGVCESTCAH
+2971 
-2984 WIVNKVTS
+2984 
-2992 QSEDFWNTMYEGGK
+2992 
-3006 KGHLK
+3006 
-3011 QETIDSIKKLQTE
+3011 
-3024 FMNSGSATQQFK
+3024 
-3036 LTDSWLQEQ
+3036 
-3045 GVVPK
+3045 
-3050 EKKVGSASRRD
+3050 
-3061 EVAGTVSKSDI
+3061 
-3072 SALTKAILDTGS
+3072 
-3084 DISGVKKISINLE
+3084 
-3097 GGSHTVS
+3097 
-3104 AAVQGQKVV
+3104 
-3113 FFDPNFGEMTFPS
+3113 
-3126 HQKFETWLKEAF
+3126 
-3138 WNKSG
+3138 
-3143 YAGKNDGKR
+3143 
-3152 FFNVVNYELPA
+3152 

-3207 NYVTKNNVVT
+3207 NYVTKNNVGT

-4044 APTTGPVYA
+4044 APTTEPVYA

>member
-10 FSQVKGCLVPVAE
+10 FSQIKGCLIPVAE

-61 VKSRFNPISS
+61 VKSRFNPVSS

-390 VVKKDRNIRA
+390 VTKTDRNIRA

-437 IRSTTQAKIV
+437 IRSTKQAKIV
-447 AKGALSIEQNAK
+447 AKDALSIEQNAK

-467 ATETLTNAGRI
+467 KTERLTNTGRI

-485 DTNNLINDKEIYAER
+485 DTNNLINDKEIYAEW
-500 KLSILTKG
+500 KLSILARG

-518 LSPLMRVKS
+518 LSPLTRVKNS
-527 SVRFLGAPFFSISP
+527 IRFLGSPFFSISP

-547 SAKFKPGF
+547 NAELKPGF

-700 KKLTVHTHNLT
+700 KKLTVHTHNLI

-947 EGKLTSLQNGEY
+947 EGKLTTLQNGEY

-1042 KKHSDSSNEALSMND
+1042 KHSDSSNEALSMND

-1165 EMKLEELFQKRKQQ
+1165 EMKLQELFEKRKQK
-1179 HEAEHRAN
+1179 HEAEQKAR

-1194 KAKQQEKRVEERK
+1194 KTKQQEKRVEERK

-1247 EENKRQEEKRLAET
+1247 EEKKRQEEKRLAEA
-1261 KKRAEQQQKA
+1261 KKQAEQQQKD
-1271 KEKATQEKLDLEQ
+1271 KEKVAQEKLDIEQ

-1294 EAEASKNILFKAID
+1294 EAEASKNVLLKAID
-1308 EERPKVETDPLFR
+1308 EERPKVETDPLYR

-1343 LNTTGHQK
+1343 LNTKGYQK

-1397 AQAHELDLKLGAAL
+1397 IQVQELDLKLGAAL

-1446 TLAEVKKLQ
+1446 TLAEAKKLQ

-1775 EIEASKPEKAEQS
+1775 EIAASKPEKAEQS

-2089 QKVTHGVDY
+2089 QKVTHGFDY

-2271 KNKLRASTQ
+2271 KNKLRSSTQ
-2280 EGDTATPP
+2280 EGDTANPP
-2288 ALRTSAE
+2288 VLRTSAE
-2295 TDDVSGATTRSRGVD
+2295 TDDLSGATTRSRGVD

-2326 AVVPTSRSRNGDSA
+2326 AVVPTPRSRNVDSA

-2351 STKTNVHD
+2351 STKTSVHD
-2359 YEDIPAV
+2359 YEDIPTV

-2377 VRQRTAAGDEH
+2377 VRQRTAAGDESL
-2388 VYAEISEPT
+2388 YTEINEPT
-2397 YSRVGDNNAD
+2397 YSRVGDKNAD
-2407 MRRHNVAGTTD
+2407 MRRHNTAGTTD
-2418 NADVAQA
+2418 NVDVAQA
-2425 RTRKVDDPL
+2425 RTRKADDPL
-2434 PALPNQGKVR
+2434 PALRNQGKAR
-2444 TVNDSSEH
+2444 TVNDDSEH
-2452 IYADIRDVGTQPKAI
+2452 IYADISDVGIQTKAI
-2467 DSTYATVGVPK
+2467 DSTYSTVGVPK

-2504 DMLRAKAV
+2504 DMPREKAV

-2542 VKTVNDGSEHI
+2542 VRTVNDGSEHI
-2553 YADIRDVGI
+2553 YADISDVGI

-2607 RAKAVES
+2607 RTKSVES
-2614 EYATVTEPRSRK
+2614 EYATVTEPRSRKVRRATDELPGLLNQGKTRTVNNSTEHLYAEVGETSTQVKAIDGTYAMVERPRAKSAENEYAIVAEPRSRK

-2653 YAEISDVSNKAKRS
+2653 YAEISGVSNKAKRS

-2677 IVESETDSDYAT
+2677 IVASETDSDYAT

-2751 EVTPTLP
+2751 EVTPILP

-2821 VKAEAEDDIPPTLP
+2821 VKAEAEAEDDIPPTLP

-2885 KIVIKDNAQ
+2885 KIVIKDNVQ

-2984 WIVNKVTS
+2984 WIANKVTS

-3050 EKKVGSASRRD
+3050 EKKVGSTSRRD

-3405 TTQGYYVDD
+3405 TTQGYYADD

-3562 ELIAAANAADAEGKN
+3562 ELIAAANAADPEGKN

-3612 DIQELASFNDATLKN
+3612 DIQELASFNDTTLKN

-3969 TVSKESVGQQS
+3969 TISKESVGQQS

-3995 VKAEQMADPNAIYAQ
+3995 VKAEQMTDPNAIYAQ

-4044 APTTGPVYA
+4044 APTTEPVYA
-4053 DLHFRNNVKAK
+4053 DLHFHNNVKAK
-4064 SKQTSSDVVYEEIAP
+4064 SKQASSDVAYEEIAP
-4079 KAKGHAPKTLEKPQK
+4079 KVKGHTPKTLEKPQK
-4094 PKAHLHKGLIPE
+4094 PKAHLYKGLIPE

-4117 EQAGQA
+4117 EQASQA
-4123 PTTEPVYADLHFRN
+4123 PTTEPVYADLHFHN
-4137 NVKAKSKQASSDV
+4137 NVKVKSKQASSDV
-4150 VYGEIA
+4150 AYEEIA
-4156 PKAKGHAPKT
+4156 PKVKGHTPKT
-4166 LEKPQKPK
+4166 LEKPQKP
-4174 AHLNKGLIPESQLK
+4174 
-4188 TRSDK
+4188 
-4193 IVEQTSQTPTT
+4193 
-4204 EPVYADLQFPVTGK
+4204 
-4218 TQRVISSQQETIYE
+4218 
-4232 EVGKKPQEEPIYQNV
+4232 
-4247 IRKSVNNK
+4247 